1 MSVFGDFQ
9 RVWVERFPDSA
20 LPAAWEE
27 DVRANLVK
35 HKQKV
40 ATLREEL
47 EKEEFYVEYLERL
60 LADVERHKQLANDAG
75 NSPSAETKTDL
86 RLRQCN
92 KKIVEEPKIEDCS
105 QTGPN
110 WQTKDSPSEDL
121 SLPASNTISDISK
134 LQDKCVSEL
143 SCALT
148 SSRRPKS
155 EIPGNLEK
163 REILRRKSNPDIP
176 SNYVTVIEVTG
187 SSKKEKV
194 ERDDEEDED
203 ENENEKEAEK
213 ITNEDGGEDGDAEAS
228 EEEPYYDSVALDQTG
243 EYVYI
248 DARIPI
254 VTNNNGNSAIGIGG
268 NSNSKII
275 ANNSNNVRTPIRRPP
290 SLPDSPGN
298 RSNYVNIDYFIHE
311 DEEGASPAPTILLR
325 ALSTDNETGSS
336 DAEPLSLSEGSLES
350 PTPTTPRR
358 QQDKDKESRDDDRTT
373 MVKCIVNSVVES
385 ETVYVECLTVM
396 LQYMKAIR
404 ATLTTSQPVISEEE
418 FGTMFYKIPEL
429 HGLHQ
434 NFLDDLSL
442 KLEAWDGKT
451 TIGEQF
457 KVMASNI
464 GLYGAFLHNYA
475 RATDTVRR
483 CSAHST
489 QFGEIT
495 RDIRLRG
502 FPKGP
507 GLSLEDLLHKPVAR
521 VQKNALVLHDLLKH
535 TPINHADHAP
545 LSEALAMTRNFLD
558 EFNIIQTKSMF
569 PSHDRAQRRLVKNSF
584 VVELS
589 DGHRKLRHLFLFN
602 DVIAC
607 AKYKASGRDK
617 FTFELK
623 WYVPVAEASV
633 SDGMDGIEP
642 REASPANVVSLRS
655 QACTVRDQILWEER
669 NDEKRTRLGGRVS
682 EKNRKKLAELEAQLV
697 LASPNL
703 VLRVSHKSQNRIHNS
718 YTFFL
723 SSEFERCQWVE
734 AVDALQQGGQP
745 PGPLPLSMYELQ
757 AWVTA
762 CRTYLQTDMGSYL
775 LRSGRD
781 ESLLLGDLHLTLV
794 GLTPPGLDR
803 PGDLY
808 VIVEVDSYGHYFKRA
823 KSRIARGQAPTWG
836 ETFVVELE
844 GSQNVRILLYEEC
857 GGTRSVLRGKC
868 TQRLSRSWLQS
879 EQVERSLNLGPASLD
894 VALRFVPSEV
904 TLRRVPSA
912 KPQGLFGAK
921 IQQVCKREKRD
932 VPFIVTACVREVERR
947 GVAEVG
953 LYRVSGSASDLAKL
967 RKSFE
972 SNSYEAEQLLKEV
985 DVHSVT
991 GVLKLYLREMPEAL
1005 FTDAFYPAFVE
1016 AFQGS
1021 SDSNRAVALRR
1032 VYECLPAV
1040 NKAVIDFI
1048 LSHLIRVNKH
1058 EAQNKMSLHNLAT
1071 VFGPTL
1077 LRPGT
1082 SNSSRS
1088 NSDPKSRDPLAA
1100 GTVDVMAQAGILYC
1114 FLQMNIQQN
1123 NRSL

>member
-9 RVWVERFPDSA
+9 RVWVQRFPDSA

-35 HKQKV
+35 HKKKV
-40 ATLREEL
+40 TALREEL

-60 LADVERHKQLANDAG
+60 LADVERHKQLSN
-75 NSPSAETKTDL
+75 NSSTSESKALPTEAQSQQSCHGLENKTTE
-86 RLRQCN
+86 N
-92 KKIVEEPKIEDCS
+92 KISKNSQNQESLSSSVNED
-105 QTGPN
+105 
-110 WQTKDSPSEDL
+110 
-121 SLPASNTISDISK
+121 IIK

-143 SCALT
+143 SSTLGNNK
-148 SSRRPKS
+148 RPKS
-155 EIPGNLEK
+155 EIPKSPKKVPEQ
-163 REILRRKSNPDIP
+163 RRNSDTNVP

-187 SSKKEKV
+187 SSKKEKT
-194 ERDDEEDED
+194 DGSLKEEDE
-203 ENENEKEAEK
+203 KESEH
-213 ITNEDGGEDGDAEAS
+213 TVNEDGEDGDAEAS

-248 DARIPI
+248 DARVPP
-254 VTNNNGNSAIGIGG
+254 VTNNNCNKA
-268 NSNSKII
+268 
-275 ANNSNNVRTPIRRPP
+275 PIRRPP

-298 RSNYVNIDYFIHE
+298 QSNYVNIDYFIQHRAAMDSE
-311 DEEGASPAPTILLR
+311 DEEGASPAPPILLR

-350 PTPTTPRR
+350 PTPTTPRK
-358 QQDKDKESRDDDRTT
+358 QDKSKDIKEDDRTS

-385 ETVYVECLTVM
+385 EAIYVECLTVM

-429 HGLHQ
+429 HALHHS
-434 NFLDDLSL
+434 FLDGLR
-442 KLEAWDGKT
+442 KKTEKWDNKT

-495 RDIRLRG
+495 RDIRLGG

-535 TPINHADHAP
+535 TPLNHADHAP

-589 DGHRKLRHLFLFN
+589 DSHRKLRHLFLFN

-623 WYVPVAEASV
+623 WYVPVAEAV
-633 SDGMDGIEP
+633 VTEDGIEP
-642 REASPANVVSLRS
+642 REASPANVVALRS

-669 NDEKRTRLGGRVS
+669 NDEKRIRLGGRGS

-703 VLRVSHKSQNRIHNS
+703 VLRVTHKSQQRVQNS

-723 SSEFERCQWVE
+723 SSEFERSQWVE
-734 AVDALQQGGQP
+734 AVEALQQGGQP

-781 ESLLLGDLHLTLV
+781 ESLLLGDLHLTLL

-808 VIVEVDSYGHYFKRA
+808 IVVEVDSYGHYFKRA
-823 KSRIARGQAPTWG
+823 KSRVARSQAPTWG

-857 GGTRSVLRGKC
+857 GPRSVLRGKC

-879 EQVERSLNLGPASLD
+879 DQVERSLNLGPATLD
-894 VALRFVPSEV
+894 VGLRFVPSEV

-932 VPFIVTACVREVERR
+932 VPFIITACVREVERR

-953 LYRVSGSASDLAKL
+953 LYRVSGSASDLTKL

-1005 FTDAFYPAFVE
+1005 FTDALYPAFLE
-1016 AFQGS
+1016 AFQTGEHS
-1021 SDSNRAVALRR
+1021 RCAALRR
-1032 VYECLPAV
+1032 VYEGLPTV
-1040 NKAVIDFI
+1040 NKAVIDF
-1048 LSHLIRVNKH
+1048 LLAHLIRVNRH
-1058 EAQNKMSLHNLAT
+1058 ETQNKMSLHNLAT

-1082 SNSSRS
+1082 NSRS
-1088 NSDPKSRDPLAA
+1088 DTKSRDPLAA

-1114 FLQMNIQQN
+1114 FLQMYMQQN
-1123 NRSL
+1123 QSL

>member
-9 RVWVERFPDSA
+9 RVWVQRFPDSA

-40 ATLREEL
+40 TALREEL

-60 LADVERHKQLANDAG
+60 LADVERHKQLANSTNATLLD
-75 NSPSAETKTDL
+75 NKQNSAELKSGKHSSENSESANSGHCQNTD
-86 RLRQCN
+86 
-92 KKIVEEPKIEDCS
+92 
-105 QTGPN
+105 T
-110 WQTKDSPSEDL
+110 SPPP
-121 SLPASNTISDISK
+121 LPVREDISK
-134 LQDKCVSEL
+134 FQDKCVSEL
-143 SCALT
+143 SSTLGT
-148 SSRRPKS
+148 NKRPKS
-155 EIPGNLEK
+155 EIPRSPEK
-163 REILRRKSNPDIP
+163 VPETRRNSDPDVP

-187 SSKKEKV
+187 SSKKEKA
-194 ERDDEEDED
+194 DASFKEEDEK
-203 ENENEKEAEK
+203 ESEKAL
-213 ITNEDGGEDGDAEAS
+213 NEDGEDGDAEAS

-248 DARIPI
+248 DARVPP
-254 VTNNNGNSAIGIGG
+254 VGNNNASRA
-268 NSNSKII
+268 
-275 ANNSNNVRTPIRRPP
+275 PPRRPP
-290 SLPDSPGN
+290 SLPESPGN
-298 RSNYVNIDYFIHE
+298 QSNYVNIDYFIQHRAAMDSE
-311 DEEGASPAPTILLR
+311 DEEGASPAPPILLR

-358 QQDKDKESRDDDRTT
+358 QEKNKDREDDRTS

-385 ETVYVECLTVM
+385 EAVYVECLNVM

-429 HGLHQ
+429 HKLHQ
-434 NFLDDLSL
+434 NFLDELR
-442 KLEAWDGKT
+442 KKTEKWDFKT

-457 KVMASNI
+457 KIMASNI

-535 TPINHADHAP
+535 TPMNHADHAP

-623 WYVPVAEASV
+623 WYVPVAEAV
-633 SDGMDGIEP
+633 VTEDGVEP
-642 REASPANVVSLRS
+642 RETSPANVVALRS

-669 NDEKRTRLGGRVS
+669 NDEKRIRLGGRGS

-703 VLRVSHKSQNRIHNS
+703 VMRVAHKNQHRVQNA

-723 SSEFERCQWVE
+723 SSEFERSQWIE
-734 AVDALQQGGQP
+734 AVEALQQGGQP
-745 PGPLPLSMYELQ
+745 PGPLPLTMYELQ

-781 ESLLLGDLHLTLV
+781 ESLLLGDLHLTLL

-803 PGDLY
+803 IGDLY
-808 VIVEVDSYGHYFKRA
+808 IIVEVDSYGHYFKRA
-823 KSRIARGQAPTWG
+823 KSRVIRSQAPTWG

-857 GGTRSVLRGKC
+857 GTRSVLRGKC
-868 TQRLSRSWLQS
+868 IQRLSRSWLQS
-879 EQVERSLNLGPASLD
+879 DQVERSLSLGPATLD

-912 KPQGLFGAK
+912 KPQGLFGAR

-932 VPFIVTACVREVERR
+932 VPFIITACVREVERR
-947 GVAEVG
+947 GVGEVG
-953 LYRVSGSASDLAKL
+953 LYRVSGSASDLTKL

-1005 FTDAFYPAFVE
+1005 FTDALYPAFLE
-1016 AFQGS
+1016 AFQTGELS
-1021 SDSNRAVALRR
+1021 RGAALRR
-1032 VYECLPAV
+1032 VYEGLPSV
-1040 NKAVIDFI
+1040 NKAVIDF
-1048 LSHLIRVNKH
+1048 LLAHLIRVNKH

-1082 SNSSRS
+1082 NSRS
-1088 NSDPKSRDPLAA
+1088 DSKSRDPLAA

-1114 FLQMNIQQN
+1114 FLQMHMQQN
-1123 NRSL
+1123 NQSL

>member
-9 RVWVERFPDSA
+9 RVWVQRFPDSA

-40 ATLREEL
+40 TALREEL

-60 LADVERHKQLANDAG
+60 LADVERHKQLANSNIITSPDKQQPIESQNQHSCQAAENNLT
-75 NSPSAETKTDL
+75 NSTSTSHI
-86 RLRQCN
+86 QH
-92 KKIVEEPKIEDCS
+92 VESSIS
-105 QTGPN
+105 
-110 WQTKDSPSEDL
+110 
-121 SLPASNTISDISK
+121 SLPASEDISK
-134 LQDKCVSEL
+134 FQDKCVTEL
-143 SCALT
+143 SSTLNTCK
-148 SSRRPKS
+148 RPKS
-155 EIPGNLEK
+155 EIPRCPDKVPE
-163 REILRRKSNPDIP
+163 LRRNSDPDVP

-187 SSKKEKV
+187 SSKKDKNEESLK
-194 ERDDEEDED
+194 EEDEKD
-203 ENENEKEAEK
+203 LENA
-213 ITNEDGGEDGDAEAS
+213 INEDGEDGDAEVS

-248 DARIPI
+248 DARVPP
-254 VTNNNGNSAIGIGG
+254 VGNNNGSRA
-268 NSNSKII
+268 
-275 ANNSNNVRTPIRRPP
+275 PPRRPP

-298 RSNYVNIDYFIHE
+298 QSNYVNIDYFIQHRVADSE
-311 DEEGASPAPTILLR
+311 DEEGASPAPILLR

-358 QQDKDKESRDDDRTT
+358 QEKSKEREDDRTS
-373 MVKCIVNSVVES
+373 MIKCIVNSVVES
-385 ETVYVECLTVM
+385 ETIYVECLNVM

-404 ATLTTSQPVISEEE
+404 ATLTTSQPVISEDE

-429 HGLHQ
+429 HALHQ
-434 NFLDDLSL
+434 TFLDGLRK
-442 KLEAWDGKT
+442 KLEKWDIKT

-535 TPINHADHAP
+535 TPVNHADHAP

-623 WYVPVAEASV
+623 WYVPVAEAAV
-633 SDGMDGIEP
+633 TEDGVEP
-642 REASPANVVSLRS
+642 RETSPANVVALRS

-669 NDEKRTRLGGRVS
+669 NDEKRIRLGGRGS

-703 VLRVSHKSQNRIHNS
+703 VLRVAHKSQHRVQNS

-723 SSEFERCQWVE
+723 SSEFERSQWVE
-734 AVDALQQGGQP
+734 AVEALQQGGQP

-781 ESLLLGDLHLTLV
+781 ESLLLGDLHLTLL

-803 PGDLY
+803 VGDLY
-808 VIVEVDSYGHYFKRA
+808 IIVEVDSYGHYFKRA
-823 KSRIARGQAPTWG
+823 RSRVARGQAPTWG

-857 GGTRSVLRGKC
+857 GTRSVLRGKC
-868 TQRLSRSWLQS
+868 IQRLSRSWLQS
-879 EQVERSLNLGPASLD
+879 DQIERSLNLGPATLD

-932 VPFIVTACVREVERR
+932 VPFIITACVREVERR
-947 GVAEVG
+947 GVGEVG
-953 LYRVSGSASDLAKL
+953 LYRVSGSASDLTKL

-972 SNSYEAEQLLKEV
+972 SNSYEAEQLLKEIYYLYKV

-1005 FTDAFYPAFVE
+1005 FTDALYPAFLE
-1016 AFQGS
+1016 AFQTGELS
-1021 SDSNRAVALRR
+1021 KGAALRR
-1032 VYECLPAV
+1032 VYESLPAV
-1040 NKAVIDFI
+1040 NKAVIDF
-1048 LSHLIRVNKH
+1048 LLAHLIRVNKH

-1077 LRPGT
+1077 LRPDAYAT
-1082 SNSSRS
+1082 EQSVTLVERFLLIHRS
-1088 NSDPKSRDPLAA
+1088 VSCFLRVSLEIELAA
-1100 GTVDVMAQAGILYC
+1100 TYAVM
-1114 FLQMNIQQN
+1114 
-1123 NRSL
+1123 

>member
-9 RVWVERFPDSA
+9 RVWVQRFPDSA

-40 ATLREEL
+40 TALREEL

-60 LADVERHKQLANDAG
+60 LADVERHKQLANSTNTTLLDNKQ
-75 NSPSAETKTDL
+75 NSGELQSGKHVSDNIESANIGHCQNTDH
-86 RLRQCN
+86 
-92 KKIVEEPKIEDCS
+92 
-105 QTGPN
+105 
-110 WQTKDSPSEDL
+110 SPPP
-121 SLPASNTISDISK
+121 LPVREDISK
-134 LQDKCVSEL
+134 FQDKCVSEL
-143 SCALT
+143 SSTLGT
-148 SSRRPKS
+148 NKRPKS
-155 EIPGNLEK
+155 EIPRSPEK
-163 REILRRKSNPDIP
+163 VPETRRNSDPDVP

-187 SSKKEKV
+187 SSKKDKTNNSFK
-194 ERDDEEDED
+194 EEDEK
-203 ENENEKEAEK
+203 ESEKA
-213 ITNEDGGEDGDAEAS
+213 INEDGEDGDAEAS

-248 DARIPI
+248 DARVPP
-254 VTNNNGNSAIGIGG
+254 VGNNNATR
-268 NSNSKII
+268 
-275 ANNSNNVRTPIRRPP
+275 APPRRPP
-290 SLPDSPGN
+290 SLPESPGN
-298 RSNYVNIDYFIHE
+298 QSNYVNIDYFIQHRAAMDSE
-311 DEEGASPAPTILLR
+311 DEEGASPAPPILLR

-358 QQDKDKESRDDDRTT
+358 QEKSKDREDDRTS

-385 ETVYVECLTVM
+385 EAVYVECLNVM

-429 HGLHQ
+429 HKLHQ
-434 NFLDDLSL
+434 NFLDELR
-442 KLEAWDGKT
+442 KKTEKWDFKT

-457 KVMASNI
+457 KIMASNI

-535 TPINHADHAP
+535 TPMNHADHAP

-623 WYVPVAEASV
+623 WYVPVAEAV
-633 SDGMDGIEP
+633 VTEDGIEP
-642 REASPANVVSLRS
+642 RETSPANVVALRS

-669 NDEKRTRLGGRVS
+669 NDEKRIRLGGRGS

-703 VLRVSHKSQNRIHNS
+703 LMRVAHKNQHRVQNA

-723 SSEFERCQWVE
+723 SSEFERSQWIE
-734 AVDALQQGGQP
+734 AVEALQQGGQP
-745 PGPLPLSMYELQ
+745 PGPLPLTMYELQ

-781 ESLLLGDLHLTLV
+781 ESLLLGDLHLTLL

-803 PGDLY
+803 IGDLY
-808 VIVEVDSYGHYFKRA
+808 IIVEVDSYGHYFKRA
-823 KSRIARGQAPTWG
+823 KSRVIRSQAPTWG

-857 GGTRSVLRGKC
+857 GTRSVLRGKC
-868 TQRLSRSWLQS
+868 IQRLSRSWLQS
-879 EQVERSLNLGPASLD
+879 DQVERSLSLGPATLD

-912 KPQGLFGAK
+912 KPQGLFGAR

-932 VPFIVTACVREVERR
+932 VPFIITACVREVERR
-947 GVAEVG
+947 GVGEVG
-953 LYRVSGSASDLAKL
+953 LYRVSGSASDLTKL

-1005 FTDAFYPAFVE
+1005 FTDALYPAFLE
-1016 AFQGS
+1016 AFQTGELS
-1021 SDSNRAVALRR
+1021 RGAALRR
-1032 VYECLPAV
+1032 VYEGLPSV
-1040 NKAVIDFI
+1040 NKAVIDF
-1048 LSHLIRVNKH
+1048 LLAHLIRVNKH
-1058 EAQNKMSLHNLAT
+1058 EGQNKMSLHNLAT

-1082 SNSSRS
+1082 NSRS
-1088 NSDPKSRDPLAA
+1088 DSKSRDPLAA

-1114 FLQMNIQQN
+1114 FLQMHMQQLN
-1123 NRSL
+1123 NQSL

>member
-9 RVWVERFPDSA
+9 RVWVQRFPDSA

-40 ATLREEL
+40 TALKEEL

-60 LADVERHKQLANDAG
+60 LADVERHKQLAN
-75 NSPSAETKTDL
+75 NSNSTTSPEKQQLAASQNQHSSQTTENSLPDPTNASHAQHVEPSA
-86 RLRQCN
+86 
-92 KKIVEEPKIEDCS
+92 P
-105 QTGPN
+105 P
-110 WQTKDSPSEDL
+110 
-121 SLPASNTISDISK
+121 LPAREDISK
-134 LQDKCVSEL
+134 FQDKCVSEL
-143 SCALT
+143 SSTLNT
-148 SSRRPKS
+148 SKRPKS
-155 EIPGNLEK
+155 EIPKSPDKVPE
-163 REILRRKSNPDIP
+163 LRRNSDPDVP

-187 SSKKEKV
+187 SSKKDKNEESLK
-194 ERDDEEDED
+194 EEDEKD
-203 ENENEKEAEK
+203 LENA
-213 ITNEDGGEDGDAEAS
+213 INEDAEDGDAEAS

-248 DARIPI
+248 DARVPP
-254 VTNNNGNSAIGIGG
+254 VGNNNGNRA
-268 NSNSKII
+268 
-275 ANNSNNVRTPIRRPP
+275 PPRRPP

-298 RSNYVNIDYFIHE
+298 QSNYVNIDYFIQHRAAMDSE
-311 DEEGASPAPTILLR
+311 DEEGASPAPPILLR

-358 QQDKDKESRDDDRTT
+358 QEKSKDREDDRTS
-373 MVKCIVNSVVES
+373 MIKCIVNSVVES
-385 ETVYVECLTVM
+385 ETIYVECLNVM

-404 ATLTTSQPVISEEE
+404 ATLTTSQPVISEDE

-429 HGLHQ
+429 HALHQ
-434 NFLDDLSL
+434 TFLDGLRK
-442 KLEAWDGKT
+442 KLEKWDSKT
-451 TIGEQF
+451 NIGEQF

-535 TPINHADHAP
+535 TPVNHADHAP

-569 PSHDRAQRRLVKNSF
+569 PFSFQSHDRAQRRLVKNSF

-623 WYVPVAEASV
+623 WYVPVAEALV
-633 SDGMDGIEP
+633 TEDCVEP
-642 REASPANVVSLRS
+642 RETSPANVVALRS

-669 NDEKRTRLGGRVS
+669 NDEKRIRLGGRGS

-703 VLRVSHKSQNRIHNS
+703 VLRVAHKSQHRVQNS

-723 SSEFERCQWVE
+723 SSEFERSQWVE
-734 AVDALQQGGQP
+734 AVEALQQVMRSHMYLDNRKGGQP

-781 ESLLLGDLHLTLV
+781 ESLLLGDLHLTLL

-803 PGDLY
+803 VGDLY
-808 VIVEVDSYGHYFKRA
+808 IIVEVDSYGHYFKRA
-823 KSRIARGQAPTWG
+823 RSRIARGQAPTWG

-857 GGTRSVLRGKC
+857 GARSVLRGKC
-868 TQRLSRSWLQS
+868 IQRLSRSWLQS
-879 EQVERSLNLGPASLD
+879 DQVERSLNLGPATLD

-932 VPFIVTACVREVERR
+932 VPFIITACVREVERR
-947 GVAEVG
+947 GVGEVG
-953 LYRVSGSASDLAKL
+953 LYRVSGSASDLTKL

-1005 FTDAFYPAFVE
+1005 FTDALYPSFLE
-1016 AFQGS
+1016 AFQTS
-1021 SDSNRAVALRR
+1021 ELSKAKALRS
-1032 VYECLPAV
+1032 VYESLPAV
-1040 NKAVIDFI
+1040 NRAVIDF
-1048 LSHLIRVNKH
+1048 LLAHLIRVNKH
-1058 EAQNKMSLHNLAT
+1058 ETQNKMSLHNLAT

-1082 SNSSRS
+1082 NSRS
-1088 NSDPKSRDPLAA
+1088 DAKSRDPLAA

-1114 FLQMNIQQN
+1114 FLQRQMQQN
-1123 NRSL
+1123 NQSL

>member
-9 RVWVERFPDSA
+9 RVWVQRFPDSA

-40 ATLREEL
+40 TALREEL

-60 LADVERHKQLANDAG
+60 LADVERHKQLANSNITTTPEKQQSIESQNQHSCLATENNLGDSTSSS
-75 NSPSAETKTDL
+75 NV
-86 RLRQCN
+86 QH
-92 KKIVEEPKIEDCS
+92 VE
-105 QTGPN
+105 
-110 WQTKDSPSEDL
+110 
-121 SLPASNTISDISK
+121 SLAPPLTAREDISK
-134 LQDKCVSEL
+134 FQDKCVSEL
-143 SCALT
+143 SSTLST
-148 SSRRPKS
+148 SKRPKS
-155 EIPGNLEK
+155 EIPRSPDKVPE
-163 REILRRKSNPDIP
+163 LRRNSDPDVP

-187 SSKKEKV
+187 SSKKDKNEESLK
-194 ERDDEEDED
+194 EEDEKD
-203 ENENEKEAEK
+203 LENAV
-213 ITNEDGGEDGDAEAS
+213 NEDGEDGDAEAS

-248 DARIPI
+248 DARVPP
-254 VTNNNGNSAIGIGG
+254 VGNNNGSRA
-268 NSNSKII
+268 
-275 ANNSNNVRTPIRRPP
+275 PPRRPP

-298 RSNYVNIDYFIHE
+298 QSNYVNIDYFIQHRAAMDSE
-311 DEEGASPAPTILLR
+311 DEEGASPAPPILLR

-358 QQDKDKESRDDDRTT
+358 QEKSKDREDDRTS
-373 MVKCIVNSVVES
+373 MIKCIVNSVVES
-385 ETVYVECLTVM
+385 ETIYVECLNVM

-404 ATLTTSQPVISEEE
+404 ATLTTSQPVISEDE

-429 HGLHQ
+429 HALHQ
-434 NFLDDLSL
+434 TFLDGLRK
-442 KLEAWDGKT
+442 KLDKWDSKT

-457 KVMASNI
+457 KIMASNI

-502 FPKGP
+502 VPKGP

-535 TPINHADHAP
+535 TPVNHADHAP
-545 LSEALAMTRNFLD
+545 LSEALGMTRNFLD

-623 WYVPVAEASV
+623 WYVPVAEAV
-633 SDGMDGIEP
+633 VTEDGIEP
-642 REASPANVVSLRS
+642 RETSPANVVALRS

-669 NDEKRTRLGGRVS
+669 NDEKRIRIGGRGS

-703 VLRVSHKSQNRIHNS
+703 VLRVAHKSQHRVQNS

-723 SSEFERCQWVE
+723 SSEFERSQWVE
-734 AVDALQQGGQP
+734 AVEALQQGGQP

-781 ESLLLGDLHLTLV
+781 ESLLLGDLHLTLL

-803 PGDLY
+803 VGDLY
-808 VIVEVDSYGHYFKRA
+808 IIVEVDSYGHYFKRA
-823 KSRIARGQAPTWG
+823 RSRVARGQAPTWG

-857 GGTRSVLRGKC
+857 GTRSVLRGKC
-868 TQRLSRSWLQS
+868 IQRLSRSWLQS
-879 EQVERSLNLGPASLD
+879 DQVERSLNLGPATLD

-932 VPFIVTACVREVERR
+932 VPFIITACVREVERR
-947 GVAEVG
+947 GVGEVG
-953 LYRVSGSASDLAKL
+953 LYRVSGSASDLTKL

-1005 FTDAFYPAFVE
+1005 FTDALYPAFLE
-1016 AFQGS
+1016 AFQTGELS
-1021 SDSNRAVALRR
+1021 KGAALRR
-1032 VYECLPAV
+1032 VYESLPAV
-1040 NKAVIDFI
+1040 NKAVIDF
-1048 LSHLIRVNKH
+1048 LLTHLIRVNKH

-1082 SNSSRS
+1082 NSRS
-1088 NSDPKSRDPLAA
+1088 DAKSRDPLAA

-1114 FLQMNIQQN
+1114 FLQMHMQQN
-1123 NRSL
+1123 NQSL

>member
-9 RVWVERFPDSA
+9 RVWVQRFPDSA

-40 ATLREEL
+40 TALREEL

-60 LADVERHKQLANDAG
+60 LADVERHKQLANSNITTTPEKQQSTESQNQHSCLATENNLGDSTSSS
-75 NSPSAETKTDL
+75 NV
-86 RLRQCN
+86 QH
-92 KKIVEEPKIEDCS
+92 VESLAP
-105 QTGPN
+105 P
-110 WQTKDSPSEDL
+110 
-121 SLPASNTISDISK
+121 LPAREDISK
-134 LQDKCVSEL
+134 FQDKCVSEL
-143 SCALT
+143 SSTLST
-148 SSRRPKS
+148 SKRPKS
-155 EIPGNLEK
+155 EIPRSPDKVPE
-163 REILRRKSNPDIP
+163 LRRNSDPDVP

-187 SSKKEKV
+187 SSKKDKNEESLK
-194 ERDDEEDED
+194 EEDEKD
-203 ENENEKEAEK
+203 LENAV
-213 ITNEDGGEDGDAEAS
+213 NEDGEDGDAEAS

-248 DARIPI
+248 DARVPP
-254 VTNNNGNSAIGIGG
+254 VGNNNGSRA
-268 NSNSKII
+268 
-275 ANNSNNVRTPIRRPP
+275 PPRRPP

-298 RSNYVNIDYFIHE
+298 QSNYVNIDYFIQHRAAMDSE
-311 DEEGASPAPTILLR
+311 DEEGASPAPPILLR

-358 QQDKDKESRDDDRTT
+358 QEKSKDREDDRTS
-373 MVKCIVNSVVES
+373 MIKCIVNSVVES
-385 ETVYVECLTVM
+385 ETIYVECLNVM

-404 ATLTTSQPVISEEE
+404 ATLTTSQPVISEDE

-429 HGLHQ
+429 HALHQ
-434 NFLDDLSL
+434 TFLDGLRK
-442 KLEAWDGKT
+442 KLDKWDSKT

-502 FPKGP
+502 IPKGP

-535 TPINHADHAP
+535 TPVNHADHAP
-545 LSEALAMTRNFLD
+545 LSEALGMTRNFLD

-623 WYVPVAEASV
+623 WYVPVAEAV
-633 SDGMDGIEP
+633 VTEDGIEP
-642 REASPANVVSLRS
+642 RETSPANVVALRS

-669 NDEKRTRLGGRVS
+669 NDEKRIRLGGRGS

-703 VLRVSHKSQNRIHNS
+703 VLRVAHKSQHRVQNS

-723 SSEFERCQWVE
+723 SSEFERSQWVE
-734 AVDALQQGGQP
+734 AVEALQQGGQP

-781 ESLLLGDLHLTLV
+781 ESLLLGDLHLTLL

-803 PGDLY
+803 VGDLY
-808 VIVEVDSYGHYFKRA
+808 IIVEVDSYGHYFKRA
-823 KSRIARGQAPTWG
+823 RSRVARGQAPTWG

-857 GGTRSVLRGKC
+857 GTRSVLRGKC
-868 TQRLSRSWLQS
+868 IQRLSRSWLQS
-879 EQVERSLNLGPASLD
+879 DQVERSLNLGPATLD

-932 VPFIVTACVREVERR
+932 VPFIITACVREVERR
-947 GVAEVG
+947 GVGEVG
-953 LYRVSGSASDLAKL
+953 LYRVSGSASDLTKL

-1005 FTDAFYPAFVE
+1005 FTDALYPAFLE
-1016 AFQGS
+1016 AFQTGELS
-1021 SDSNRAVALRR
+1021 KGAALRR
-1032 VYECLPAV
+1032 VYESLPAV
-1040 NKAVIDFI
+1040 NKAVIDF
-1048 LSHLIRVNKH
+1048 LLTHLIRVNKH

-1082 SNSSRS
+1082 NSRS
-1088 NSDPKSRDPLAA
+1088 DAKSRDPLAA

-1114 FLQMNIQQN
+1114 FLQMHMQQN
-1123 NRSL
+1123 NQSL

>member
-9 RVWVERFPDSA
+9 RVWVQRFPDSA

-40 ATLREEL
+40 TALREEL

-60 LADVERHKQLANDAG
+60 LADVERHKQLANSTNATLLDNKQ
-75 NSPSAETKTDL
+75 NSTELKSGKHSSENSESANSGHCQNTD
-86 RLRQCN
+86 
-92 KKIVEEPKIEDCS
+92 
-105 QTGPN
+105 T
-110 WQTKDSPSEDL
+110 SPPP
-121 SLPASNTISDISK
+121 LPVREDISK
-134 LQDKCVSEL
+134 FQDKCVSEL
-143 SCALT
+143 SSTLGT
-148 SSRRPKS
+148 NKRPKS
-155 EIPGNLEK
+155 EIPRSPEK
-163 REILRRKSNPDIP
+163 VPETRRNSDPDVP

-187 SSKKEKV
+187 SSKKEKA
-194 ERDDEEDED
+194 DASFKEEDEK
-203 ENENEKEAEK
+203 ESEKAL
-213 ITNEDGGEDGDAEAS
+213 NEDGEDGDAEAS

-248 DARIPI
+248 DARVPP
-254 VTNNNGNSAIGIGG
+254 VGNNNASRA
-268 NSNSKII
+268 
-275 ANNSNNVRTPIRRPP
+275 PPRRPP
-290 SLPDSPGN
+290 SLPESPGN
-298 RSNYVNIDYFIHE
+298 QSNYVNIDYFIQHRAAMDSE
-311 DEEGASPAPTILLR
+311 DEEGASPAPPILLR

-358 QQDKDKESRDDDRTT
+358 QEKNKDREDDRTS

-385 ETVYVECLTVM
+385 EAVYVECLNVM

-429 HGLHQ
+429 HKLHQ
-434 NFLDDLSL
+434 NFLDELR
-442 KLEAWDGKT
+442 KKTEKWDFKT

-457 KVMASNI
+457 KIMASNI

-535 TPINHADHAP
+535 TPMNHADHAP

-623 WYVPVAEASV
+623 WYVPVAEAV
-633 SDGMDGIEP
+633 VTEDGVEP
-642 REASPANVVSLRS
+642 RETSPANVVALRS

-669 NDEKRTRLGGRVS
+669 NDEKRIRLGGRGS

-703 VLRVSHKSQNRIHNS
+703 VMRVAHKNQHRVQNA

-723 SSEFERCQWVE
+723 SSEFERSQWIE
-734 AVDALQQGGQP
+734 AVEALQQGGQP
-745 PGPLPLSMYELQ
+745 PGPLPLTMYELQ

-781 ESLLLGDLHLTLV
+781 ESLLLGDLHLTLL

-803 PGDLY
+803 IGDLY
-808 VIVEVDSYGHYFKRA
+808 IIVEVDSYGHYFKRA
-823 KSRIARGQAPTWG
+823 KSRVIRSQAPTWG

-857 GGTRSVLRGKC
+857 GTRSVLRGKC
-868 TQRLSRSWLQS
+868 IQRLSRSWLQS
-879 EQVERSLNLGPASLD
+879 DQVERSLSLGPATLD

-912 KPQGLFGAK
+912 KPQGLFGAR

-932 VPFIVTACVREVERR
+932 VPFIITACVREVERR
-947 GVAEVG
+947 GVGEVG
-953 LYRVSGSASDLAKL
+953 LYRVSGSASDLTKL

-1005 FTDAFYPAFVE
+1005 FTDALYPAFLE
-1016 AFQGS
+1016 AFQTGELS
-1021 SDSNRAVALRR
+1021 RGAALRR
-1032 VYECLPAV
+1032 VYEGLPSV
-1040 NKAVIDFI
+1040 NKAVIDF
-1048 LSHLIRVNKH
+1048 LLAHLIRVNKH

-1082 SNSSRS
+1082 NSRS
-1088 NSDPKSRDPLAA
+1088 DSKSRDPLAA

-1114 FLQMNIQQN
+1114 FLQMHMQQN
-1123 NRSL
+1123 NQSL

>member
-9 RVWVERFPDSA
+9 RVWVQRFPDSA

-40 ATLREEL
+40 TALREEL

-60 LADVERHKQLANDAG
+60 LADVERHKQLANSNITTTPEKQQSTESQNQHSCLATENNLGDSTSSS
-75 NSPSAETKTDL
+75 NV
-86 RLRQCN
+86 QH
-92 KKIVEEPKIEDCS
+92 VESLAP
-105 QTGPN
+105 P
-110 WQTKDSPSEDL
+110 
-121 SLPASNTISDISK
+121 LPAREDISK
-134 LQDKCVSEL
+134 FQDKCVSEL
-143 SCALT
+143 SSTLST
-148 SSRRPKS
+148 SKRPKS
-155 EIPGNLEK
+155 EIPRSPDKVPE
-163 REILRRKSNPDIP
+163 LRRNSDPDVP

-187 SSKKEKV
+187 SSKKDKNEESLK
-194 ERDDEEDED
+194 EEDEKD
-203 ENENEKEAEK
+203 LENAV
-213 ITNEDGGEDGDAEAS
+213 NEDGEDGDAEAS

-248 DARIPI
+248 DARVPP
-254 VTNNNGNSAIGIGG
+254 VGNNNGSRA
-268 NSNSKII
+268 
-275 ANNSNNVRTPIRRPP
+275 PPRRPP

-298 RSNYVNIDYFIHE
+298 QSNYVNIDYFIQHRAAMDSE
-311 DEEGASPAPTILLR
+311 DEEGASPAPPILLR

-358 QQDKDKESRDDDRTT
+358 QEKSKDREDDRTS
-373 MVKCIVNSVVES
+373 MIKCIVNSVVES
-385 ETVYVECLTVM
+385 ETIYVECLNVM

-404 ATLTTSQPVISEEE
+404 ATLTTSQPVISEDE

-429 HGLHQ
+429 HALHQ
-434 NFLDDLSL
+434 TFLDGLRK
-442 KLEAWDGKT
+442 KLDKWDSKT

-502 FPKGP
+502 VPKGP

-535 TPINHADHAP
+535 TPVNHADHAP
-545 LSEALAMTRNFLD
+545 LSEALGMTRNFLD

-623 WYVPVAEASV
+623 WYVPVAEAV
-633 SDGMDGIEP
+633 VTEDGIEP
-642 REASPANVVSLRS
+642 RETSPANVVALRS

-669 NDEKRTRLGGRVS
+669 NDEKRIRLGGRGS

-703 VLRVSHKSQNRIHNS
+703 VLRVAHKSQHRVQNS

-723 SSEFERCQWVE
+723 SSEFERSQWVE
-734 AVDALQQGGQP
+734 AVEALQQGGQP

-781 ESLLLGDLHLTLV
+781 ESLLLGDLHLTLL

-803 PGDLY
+803 VGDLY
-808 VIVEVDSYGHYFKRA
+808 IIVEVDSYGHYFKRA
-823 KSRIARGQAPTWG
+823 RSRVARGQAPTWG

-857 GGTRSVLRGKC
+857 GTRSVLRGKC
-868 TQRLSRSWLQS
+868 IQRLSRSWLQS
-879 EQVERSLNLGPASLD
+879 DQVERSLNLGPATLD

-932 VPFIVTACVREVERR
+932 VPFIITACVREVERR
-947 GVAEVG
+947 GVGEVG
-953 LYRVSGSASDLAKL
+953 LYRVSGSASDLTKL

-1005 FTDAFYPAFVE
+1005 FTDALYPAFLE
-1016 AFQGS
+1016 AFQTGELS
-1021 SDSNRAVALRR
+1021 KGAALRR
-1032 VYECLPAV
+1032 VYESLPAV
-1040 NKAVIDFI
+1040 NKAVIDF
-1048 LSHLIRVNKH
+1048 LLTHLIRVNKH

-1082 SNSSRS
+1082 NSRS
-1088 NSDPKSRDPLAA
+1088 DAKSRDPLAA

-1114 FLQMNIQQN
+1114 FLQMHMQQN
-1123 NRSL
+1123 NQSL

>member
-27 DVRANLVK
+27 DVRANLIK

-60 LADVERHKQLANDAG
+60 LADVEHHRKLAANSNSSSVNVSPSSKNEQRQVQRISETNTEECT
-75 NSPSAETKTDL
+75 NSPTAETVPL
-86 RLRQCN
+86 
-92 KKIVEEPKIEDCS
+92 
-105 QTGPN
+105 
-110 WQTKDSPSEDL
+110 
-121 SLPASNTISDISK
+121 LPVRKDISK
-134 LQDKCVSEL
+134 FQDKCVSEL
-143 SCALT
+143 S
-148 SSRRPKS
+148 SSLNSTRRPKS
-155 EIPGNLEK
+155 EIPKSPVKTLD
-163 REILRRKSNPDIP
+163 EIRRNSDPDIP

-187 SSKKEKV
+187 STKKDKSQDKEISEETQKDKTEK
-194 ERDDEEDED
+194 RSDD
-203 ENENEKEAEK
+203 A
-213 ITNEDGGEDGDAEAS
+213 EDGDAEVS

-254 VTNNNGNSAIGIGG
+254 INNDRN
-268 NSNSKII
+268 
-275 ANNSNNVRTPIRRPP
+275 IRRPP

-298 RSNYVNIDYFIHE
+298 RSNYVNIDYFIQHRTAVDSE
-311 DEEGASPAPTILLR
+311 DEEAANSAPPILLR

-358 QQDKDKESRDDDRTT
+358 QLKDHEDDRVS
-373 MVKCIVNSVVES
+373 MVKCIINSVVES

-429 HGLHQ
+429 HALHQ
-434 NFLDDLSL
+434 NFLDELRG
-442 KLEAWDGKT
+442 KLDKWDSKT

-464 GLYGAFLHNYA
+464 NLYGAFLHNYA

-483 CSAHST
+483 CSANSA

-502 FPKGP
+502 IPKGP

-535 TPINHADHAP
+535 TPASHADHAP
-545 LSEALAMTRNFLD
+545 LSEALSMTRIFLD

-584 VVELS
+584 IVELT

-623 WYVPVAEASV
+623 WYVPVAEAV
-633 SDGMDGIEP
+633 VVEDGIEP
-642 REASPANVVSLRS
+642 RETSPANVVALRS

-669 NDEKRTRLGGRVS
+669 NDEKKNRLGRCS
-682 EKNRKKLAELEAQLV
+682 EKHRKKLAELEAQLV

-703 VLRVSHKSQNRIHNS
+703 LLRVSHKNQHRVQNS

-723 SSEFERCQWVE
+723 SSEFERSQWIE
-734 AVDALQQGGQP
+734 AVEALQQGGQP
-745 PGPLPLSMYELQ
+745 PGSFPLSMYELQ

-781 ESLLLGDLHLTLV
+781 ESLLLGDLHLTLL

-808 VIVEVDSYGHYFKRA
+808 IVVEIDSYGHYFKRA
-823 KSRIARGQAPTWG
+823 KSRIVRGQAPTWG

-844 GSQNVRILLYEEC
+844 GSQNLRILLYEEC
-857 GGTRSVLRGKC
+857 AGRSVLRGKC
-868 TQRLSRSWLQS
+868 TQRLSRSWLQADS
-879 EQVERSLNLGPASLD
+879 IERSLNVGPTSLD
-894 VALRFVPSEV
+894 VGFKFVPSEV

-932 VPFIVTACVREVERR
+932 VPFIITACVREVERR
-947 GVAEVG
+947 GMSEVG
-953 LYRVSGSASDLAKL
+953 LYRVSGSASDVTKL

-1005 FTDAFYPAFVE
+1005 FTDALYPAFLE
-1016 AFQGS
+1016 AFQTGELARS
-1021 SDSNRAVALRR
+1021 MALRR
-1032 VYECLPAV
+1032 VYENLPSV
-1040 NKAVIDFI
+1040 NKAVIDF
-1048 LSHLIRVNKH
+1048 LLAHLRRVNKH
-1058 EAQNKMSLHNLAT
+1058 ETQNKMSLHNLAT

-1082 SNSSRS
+1082 SNSR
-1088 NSDPKSRDPLAA
+1088 SDPKSRDPLAA

-1114 FLQMNIQQN
+1114 FLQMNIAPREN
-1123 NRSL
+1123 NQSL

>member
-9 RVWVERFPDSA
+9 RVWVQRFPDSA

-40 ATLREEL
+40 MALREEL

-60 LADVERHKQLANDAG
+60 LADVERHKQLANSTSTTLLDHKQHSTELQSGMHTSENNDSTNLAHG
-75 NSPSAETKTDL
+75 QDVENSP
-86 RLRQCN
+86 
-92 KKIVEEPKIEDCS
+92 P
-105 QTGPN
+105 P
-110 WQTKDSPSEDL
+110 
-121 SLPASNTISDISK
+121 LPVREDISK
-134 LQDKCVSEL
+134 FQDKCVSEL
-143 SCALT
+143 SSTLGT
-148 SSRRPKS
+148 GKRPKS
-155 EIPGNLEK
+155 EIPRSPEK
-163 REILRRKSNPDIP
+163 VPETRRNSDPDVP

-187 SSKKEKV
+187 SSKKEKTT
-194 ERDDEEDED
+194 EACLKEEDEK
-203 ENENEKEAEK
+203 ESEKV
-213 ITNEDGGEDGDAEAS
+213 INEDGEDGDAEAS

-248 DARIPI
+248 DARVPP
-254 VTNNNGNSAIGIGG
+254 VGSNNGSRA
-268 NSNSKII
+268 
-275 ANNSNNVRTPIRRPP
+275 PPRRPP
-290 SLPDSPGN
+290 SLPESPGN
-298 RSNYVNIDYFIHE
+298 QSNYVNIDYFIQHRAAMDSE
-311 DEEGASPAPTILLR
+311 DEEGASPAPPILLR

-358 QQDKDKESRDDDRTT
+358 QEKNKDGKEDDRTS

-385 ETVYVECLTVM
+385 ETVYVECLNVM

-429 HGLHQ
+429 HALHK
-434 NFLDDLSL
+434 NFLDGLR
-442 KLEAWDGKT
+442 KKTEKWDYKT

-457 KVMASNI
+457 KIMASNI

-521 VQKNALVLHDLLKH
+521 VQKNALVLYDLLKH
-535 TPINHADHAP
+535 TSVNHADHAP

-623 WYVPVAEASV
+623 WYVPVAEAV
-633 SDGMDGIEP
+633 VTEDGVEP
-642 REASPANVVSLRS
+642 RETSPANVVALRS

-669 NDEKRTRLGGRVS
+669 NDEKRVRLGGRGS

-703 VLRVSHKSQNRIHNS
+703 VMRVAHKNQHRVQNA

-723 SSEFERCQWVE
+723 SSEFERSQWIE
-734 AVDALQQGGQP
+734 AVEALQQGGQP
-745 PGPLPLSMYELQ
+745 PGPLPLTMYELQ

-781 ESLLLGDLHLTLV
+781 ESLLLGDLHLTLL
-794 GLTPPGLDR
+794 GLTPPGIDR
-803 PGDLY
+803 IGDLY
-808 VIVEVDSYGHYFKRA
+808 IIVEVDSYGHYFKRA
-823 KSRIARGQAPTWG
+823 RSRLVRGQAPTWG

-857 GGTRSVLRGKC
+857 GARSVLRGKC
-868 TQRLSRSWLQS
+868 IQRLSRSWLQS
-879 EQVERSLNLGPASLD
+879 DQVERSLSLGPATLD

-912 KPQGLFGAK
+912 KPQGLFGAR

-932 VPFIVTACVREVERR
+932 VPFIITACVREVERR
-947 GVAEVG
+947 GVGEVG
-953 LYRVSGSASDLAKL
+953 LYRVSGSASDLTRL

-1005 FTDAFYPAFVE
+1005 FTDALYPAFLE
-1016 AFQGS
+1016 AFQTGELS
-1021 SDSNRAVALRR
+1021 RGAALRR
-1032 VYECLPAV
+1032 VYEGLPSV
-1040 NKAVIDFI
+1040 NKAVIDF
-1048 LSHLIRVNKH
+1048 LLGHLIRVNKH

-1082 SNSSRS
+1082 NSRS
-1088 NSDPKSRDPLAA
+1088 DAKSRDPLAA

-1114 FLQMNIQQN
+1114 FLQMHMQQN
-1123 NRSL
+1123 NQSL

>member
-9 RVWVERFPDSA
+9 RVWVQRFPDSA

-40 ATLREEL
+40 TALREEL

-60 LADVERHKQLANDAG
+60 LADVERHKQLANSNTVTTPEKQQFTESQTQQSRLAE
-75 NSPSAETKTDL
+75 NSLPDSTNASRAQHPEPSA
-86 RLRQCN
+86 
-92 KKIVEEPKIEDCS
+92 P
-105 QTGPN
+105 P
-110 WQTKDSPSEDL
+110 
-121 SLPASNTISDISK
+121 LPAREDISK
-134 LQDKCVSEL
+134 FQDKCVSEL
-143 SCALT
+143 SSTLNT
-148 SSRRPKS
+148 NKRPKS
-155 EIPGNLEK
+155 EIPKSPDKVPE
-163 REILRRKSNPDIP
+163 LRRNSDPDVP

-187 SSKKEKV
+187 SSKKEKND
-194 ERDDEEDED
+194 ESLKEEDEKD
-203 ENENEKEAEK
+203 LENP
-213 ITNEDGGEDGDAEAS
+213 INEDGEDGDAEAS

-248 DARIPI
+248 DARIPPI
-254 VTNNNGNSAIGIGG
+254 GNNNGNRA
-268 NSNSKII
+268 
-275 ANNSNNVRTPIRRPP
+275 PQRRPP

-298 RSNYVNIDYFIHE
+298 QSNYVNIDYFIQHRAAMDSE
-311 DEEGASPAPTILLR
+311 DEEGASPAPPILLR

-358 QQDKDKESRDDDRTT
+358 QEKSKDREDDRTS
-373 MVKCIVNSVVES
+373 MIKCIVNSVVES
-385 ETVYVECLTVM
+385 ETIYVECLNVM

-404 ATLTTSQPVISEEE
+404 ATLTTSQPVISEDE

-429 HGLHQ
+429 HELHQ
-434 NFLDDLSL
+434 TFLNSL
-442 KLEAWDGKT
+442 RKKLEKWDSKT

-535 TPINHADHAP
+535 TPMNHADHAP

-623 WYVPVAEASV
+623 WYVPVAEAV
-633 SDGMDGIEP
+633 VTEDGIEP
-642 REASPANVVSLRS
+642 RETSPANVVALRHVPY
-655 QACTVRDQILWEER
+655 AI
-669 NDEKRTRLGGRVS
+669 K
-682 EKNRKKLAELEAQLV
+682 AQLV

-703 VLRVSHKSQNRIHNS
+703 VLRVSHKSQHRMQNS

-723 SSEFERCQWVE
+723 SSEFERSQWVE
-734 AVDALQQGGQP
+734 AVEALQQGGQP

-781 ESLLLGDLHLTLV
+781 ESLLLGDLHLTLL

-803 PGDLY
+803 VGDLY
-808 VIVEVDSYGHYFKRA
+808 IIVEVDSYGHYFKRA
-823 KSRIARGQAPTWG
+823 RSRVARGQAPTWG

-857 GGTRSVLRGKC
+857 GTRSVLRGKC
-868 TQRLSRSWLQS
+868 IQRLSRSWLQS
-879 EQVERSLNLGPASLD
+879 DQVERSLNLGPATLD

-932 VPFIVTACVREVERR
+932 VPFIITACVREVERR
-947 GVAEVG
+947 GVGEVG
-953 LYRVSGSASDLAKL
+953 LYRVSGSASDLTKL

-1005 FTDAFYPAFVE
+1005 FTDALYPAFLE
-1016 AFQGS
+1016 AFQTGELS
-1021 SDSNRAVALRR
+1021 KGAALRR
-1032 VYECLPAV
+1032 VYESLPAV
-1040 NKAVIDFI
+1040 NKAVIDF
-1048 LSHLIRVNKH
+1048 LLAHLIRVNKH

-1082 SNSSRS
+1082 NSRHTLLFLADTHATEQSVTLVERFLLTCRSVSCSRFS
-1088 NSDPKSRDPLAA
+1088 S
-1100 GTVDVMAQAGILYC
+1100 
-1114 FLQMNIQQN
+1114 
-1123 NRSL
+1123 

>member
-9 RVWVERFPDSA
+9 RVWVQRFPDSA

-40 ATLREEL
+40 TALKEEL

-60 LADVERHKQLANDAG
+60 LADVERHKQLANSSTATTPEKQQATESQNQHICQAAENNLSD
-75 NSPSAETKTDL
+75 STSSTRVQRVESSA
-86 RLRQCN
+86 
-92 KKIVEEPKIEDCS
+92 P
-105 QTGPN
+105 P
-110 WQTKDSPSEDL
+110 
-121 SLPASNTISDISK
+121 LPAREDISK
-134 LQDKCVSEL
+134 FQDKCVSEL
-143 SCALT
+143 SSTLST
-148 SSRRPKS
+148 SKRPKS
-155 EIPGNLEK
+155 EIPKSPDKVPE
-163 REILRRKSNPDIP
+163 LRRNSDPDVP

-187 SSKKEKV
+187 SSKKDKNEESLK
-194 ERDDEEDED
+194 EEDEKD
-203 ENENEKEAEK
+203 LENAV
-213 ITNEDGGEDGDAEAS
+213 NEDGEDGDAEVS

-248 DARIPI
+248 DARVAP
-254 VTNNNGNSAIGIGG
+254 VGNNNGSRA
-268 NSNSKII
+268 
-275 ANNSNNVRTPIRRPP
+275 PPRRPP

-298 RSNYVNIDYFIHE
+298 QSNYVNIDYFIQHRAAMDSE
-311 DEEGASPAPTILLR
+311 DEEGASPAPPILLR

-358 QQDKDKESRDDDRTT
+358 QDKSKDREDDRTCI
-373 MVKCIVNSVVES
+373 MKCIVNSVVES
-385 ETVYVECLTVM
+385 ETTYVECLNVM

-404 ATLTTSQPVISEEE
+404 ATLTTSQPVISEDE

-429 HGLHQ
+429 HALHQ
-434 NFLDDLSL
+434 TFLDGLRN
-442 KLEAWDGKT
+442 KLEKWDSKT

-535 TPINHADHAP
+535 TPMNHADHTP

-623 WYVPVAEASV
+623 WYVPVAEAV
-633 SDGMDGIEP
+633 VTEDGVEP
-642 REASPANVVSLRS
+642 RETSPANVVALRS

-669 NDEKRTRLGGRVS
+669 NDEKRIRLGGRGS

-703 VLRVSHKSQNRIHNS
+703 VLRVAHKSQQRVQNS

-723 SSEFERCQWVE
+723 SSEFERSQWVE
-734 AVDALQQGGQP
+734 AVEALQQVMRSHMYLDKPKGGQP

-781 ESLLLGDLHLTLV
+781 ESLLLGDLHLTLL

-803 PGDLY
+803 VGDLY
-808 VIVEVDSYGHYFKRA
+808 IIVEVDSYGHYFKRA
-823 KSRIARGQAPTWG
+823 RSRVARGQAPTWG

-857 GGTRSVLRGKC
+857 GTRSVLRGKC
-868 TQRLSRSWLQS
+868 IQRLSRSWLQS
-879 EQVERSLNLGPASLD
+879 DQVERSLNLGPATLD

-932 VPFIVTACVREVERR
+932 VPFIITACVREVERR
-947 GVAEVG
+947 GVGEVG
-953 LYRVSGSASDLAKL
+953 LYRVSGSASDLTKL

-1005 FTDAFYPAFVE
+1005 FTDALYPAFLE
-1016 AFQGS
+1016 AFQTGELS
-1021 SDSNRAVALRR
+1021 KGAALRR
-1032 VYECLPAV
+1032 VYERLPIV
-1040 NKAVIDFI
+1040 NKAVIDF
-1048 LSHLIRVNKH
+1048 LLAHLIRVNKH

-1082 SNSSRS
+1082 NSRS
-1088 NSDPKSRDPLAA
+1088 DAKSRDPLAA

-1114 FLQMNIQQN
+1114 FLQMHMQQN
-1123 NRSL
+1123 NQSL

>member
-9 RVWVERFPDSA
+9 RVWVQRFPDSA

-40 ATLREEL
+40 TALREEL

-60 LADVERHKQLANDAG
+60 LADVERHKQLANS
-75 NSPSAETKTDL
+75 NSVTSPEKQQLADSQPQQTCQATENSLSDGTSASRIQQAEPSA
-86 RLRQCN
+86 
-92 KKIVEEPKIEDCS
+92 P
-105 QTGPN
+105 
-110 WQTKDSPSEDL
+110 
-121 SLPASNTISDISK
+121 SLPVREDISK
-134 LQDKCVSEL
+134 FQDKCVSEL
-143 SCALT
+143 SSTLNT
-148 SSRRPKS
+148 SKRPKS
-155 EIPGNLEK
+155 EIPRSPDKVPE
-163 REILRRKSNPDIP
+163 LRRNSDPDVP

-187 SSKKEKV
+187 SSKKEKN
-194 ERDDEEDED
+194 EEPLKE
-203 ENENEKEAEK
+203 ENEKDLENA
-213 ITNEDGGEDGDAEAS
+213 INEDGEDGDAEAS

-248 DARIPI
+248 DARVPP
-254 VTNNNGNSAIGIGG
+254 VGNNNGNRA
-268 NSNSKII
+268 
-275 ANNSNNVRTPIRRPP
+275 PPRRPP

-298 RSNYVNIDYFIHE
+298 QSNYVNIDYFIQHRAAMDSE
-311 DEEGASPAPTILLR
+311 DEEGASPAPPILLR

-358 QQDKDKESRDDDRTT
+358 QEKSKDREDDRTS
-373 MVKCIVNSVVES
+373 MIKCIVDSVVES
-385 ETVYVECLTVM
+385 ETVYVECLNVM

-404 ATLTTSQPVISEEE
+404 ATLTTSQPVISEDE

-429 HGLHQ
+429 HEQHQTFLNGLRK
-434 NFLDDLSL
+434 
-442 KLEAWDGKT
+442 KLEKWDSKT

-535 TPINHADHAP
+535 TPVNHADHAP

-623 WYVPVAEASV
+623 WYVAVAEAV
-633 SDGMDGIEP
+633 VTEDGVEP
-642 REASPANVVSLRS
+642 RETSPANVVGLRS

-669 NDEKRTRLGGRVS
+669 NDEKRIRLGGRGS

-703 VLRVSHKSQNRIHNS
+703 VLRVAHKSQHRMQNS

-723 SSEFERCQWVE
+723 SSEFERSQWVE
-734 AVDALQQGGQP
+734 AVEALQQGGQP

-781 ESLLLGDLHLTLV
+781 ESLLLGDLHLTLL

-803 PGDLY
+803 VGDLY
-808 VIVEVDSYGHYFKRA
+808 LIVEVDSYGHYFKRA
-823 KSRIARGQAPTWG
+823 RSRVARGQAPTWG

-857 GGTRSVLRGKC
+857 GTRSVLRGKC
-868 TQRLSRSWLQS
+868 VQRLSRSWLQS
-879 EQVERSLNLGPASLD
+879 DQVERSLNLGPATLD

-932 VPFIVTACVREVERR
+932 VPFIITACVREVERR
-947 GVAEVG
+947 GVGEVG
-953 LYRVSGSASDLAKL
+953 LYRVSGSASDLTKL

-991 GVLKLYLREMPEAL
+991 GVLKLYFREMPEAL
-1005 FTDAFYPAFVE
+1005 FTDALYPSFLE
-1016 AFQGS
+1016 AFQTGELS
-1021 SDSNRAVALRR
+1021 KGAALRR
-1032 VYECLPAV
+1032 IYESLPAV
-1040 NKAVIDFI
+1040 NKAVIDF
-1048 LSHLIRVNKH
+1048 LLTHLIRVNKH

-1077 LRPGT
+1077 LRPVT
-1082 SNSSRS
+1082 NSRS
-1088 NSDPKSRDPLAA
+1088 DAKSRDPLAA

-1114 FLQMNIQQN
+1114 FLQMHMQQN
-1123 NRSL
+1123 NQSL

>member
-9 RVWVERFPDSA
+9 RVWVQRFPDSA

-40 ATLREEL
+40 TALREEL

-60 LADVERHKQLANDAG
+60 LADVERHKQLANTNITTTSEKQQSTESQNQHSCLATENNLGDSTSSS
-75 NSPSAETKTDL
+75 NV
-86 RLRQCN
+86 QH
-92 KKIVEEPKIEDCS
+92 VESLAP
-105 QTGPN
+105 P
-110 WQTKDSPSEDL
+110 
-121 SLPASNTISDISK
+121 LPAREDISK
-134 LQDKCVSEL
+134 FQDKCVSEL
-143 SCALT
+143 SSTLST
-148 SSRRPKS
+148 SKRPKS
-155 EIPGNLEK
+155 EIPRSPDKVPE
-163 REILRRKSNPDIP
+163 LRRNSDPDVP

-187 SSKKEKV
+187 SSKKDKNEESLK
-194 ERDDEEDED
+194 EEDEKD
-203 ENENEKEAEK
+203 LENAV
-213 ITNEDGGEDGDAEAS
+213 NEDGEDGDAEAS

-248 DARIPI
+248 DARVPP
-254 VTNNNGNSAIGIGG
+254 VGNNNGSRA
-268 NSNSKII
+268 
-275 ANNSNNVRTPIRRPP
+275 PPRRPP

-298 RSNYVNIDYFIHE
+298 QSNYVNIDYFIQHRAAMDSE
-311 DEEGASPAPTILLR
+311 DEEGASPAPPILLR

-358 QQDKDKESRDDDRTT
+358 QEKSKDREDDRTS
-373 MVKCIVNSVVES
+373 MIKCIVNSVVES
-385 ETVYVECLTVM
+385 ETIYVECLNVM

-404 ATLTTSQPVISEEE
+404 ATLTTSQPVISEDE

-429 HGLHQ
+429 HALHQ
-434 NFLDDLSL
+434 TFLDGLRK
-442 KLEAWDGKT
+442 KLDKWDSKT

-502 FPKGP
+502 VPKGP

-535 TPINHADHAP
+535 TPVNHADHAP
-545 LSEALAMTRNFLD
+545 LSEALGMTRNFLD

-623 WYVPVAEASV
+623 WYVPVAEAV
-633 SDGMDGIEP
+633 VTEDGIEP
-642 REASPANVVSLRS
+642 RETSPANVVALRS

-669 NDEKRTRLGGRVS
+669 NDEKRIRLGGRGS

-703 VLRVSHKSQNRIHNS
+703 VLRVAHKSQHRVQNS

-723 SSEFERCQWVE
+723 SSEFERSQWVE
-734 AVDALQQGGQP
+734 AVEALQQGGQP

-781 ESLLLGDLHLTLV
+781 ESLLLGDLHLTLL

-803 PGDLY
+803 VGDLY
-808 VIVEVDSYGHYFKRA
+808 IIVEVDSYGHYFKRA
-823 KSRIARGQAPTWG
+823 RSRVARGQAPTWG

-857 GGTRSVLRGKC
+857 GTRSVLRGKC
-868 TQRLSRSWLQS
+868 IQRLSRSWLQS
-879 EQVERSLNLGPASLD
+879 DQVERSLNLGPATLD

-932 VPFIVTACVREVERR
+932 VPFIITACVREVERR
-947 GVAEVG
+947 GVGEVG
-953 LYRVSGSASDLAKL
+953 LYRVSGSASDLTKL

-1005 FTDAFYPAFVE
+1005 FTDALYPAFLE
-1016 AFQGS
+1016 AFQTGELS
-1021 SDSNRAVALRR
+1021 KGAALRR
-1032 VYECLPAV
+1032 VYESLPAV
-1040 NKAVIDFI
+1040 NKAVIDF
-1048 LSHLIRVNKH
+1048 LLTHLIRVNKH

-1082 SNSSRS
+1082 NSRS
-1088 NSDPKSRDPLAA
+1088 DAKSRDPLAA

-1114 FLQMNIQQN
+1114 FLQMHMQQN
-1123 NRSL
+1123 NQSL

>member
-9 RVWVERFPDSA
+9 RVWVQRFPDSA

-40 ATLREEL
+40 TALREEL

-60 LADVERHKQLANDAG
+60 LADVERHKQLANSTNATLLDNKQ
-75 NSPSAETKTDL
+75 NSTELKSGKHSSENSESANSGHCQNTD
-86 RLRQCN
+86 
-92 KKIVEEPKIEDCS
+92 
-105 QTGPN
+105 T
-110 WQTKDSPSEDL
+110 SPPP
-121 SLPASNTISDISK
+121 LPVREDISK
-134 LQDKCVSEL
+134 FQDKCVSEL
-143 SCALT
+143 SSTLGT
-148 SSRRPKS
+148 NKRPKS
-155 EIPGNLEK
+155 EIPRSPEK
-163 REILRRKSNPDIP
+163 VPETRRNSDPDVP

-187 SSKKEKV
+187 SSKKEKA
-194 ERDDEEDED
+194 DASFKEEDEK
-203 ENENEKEAEK
+203 ESEKAL
-213 ITNEDGGEDGDAEAS
+213 NEDGEDGDAEAS

-248 DARIPI
+248 DARVPP
-254 VTNNNGNSAIGIGG
+254 VGNNNASRA
-268 NSNSKII
+268 
-275 ANNSNNVRTPIRRPP
+275 PPRRPP
-290 SLPDSPGN
+290 SLPESPGN
-298 RSNYVNIDYFIHE
+298 QSNYVNIDYFIQHRAAMDSE
-311 DEEGASPAPTILLR
+311 DEEGASPAPPILLR

-358 QQDKDKESRDDDRTT
+358 QEKNKDREDDRTS

-385 ETVYVECLTVM
+385 EAVYVECLNVM

-429 HGLHQ
+429 HKLHQ
-434 NFLDDLSL
+434 NFLDELR
-442 KLEAWDGKT
+442 KKTEKWDFKT

-457 KVMASNI
+457 KIMASNI

-535 TPINHADHAP
+535 TPMNHADHAP

-623 WYVPVAEASV
+623 WYVPVAEAV
-633 SDGMDGIEP
+633 VTEDGVEP
-642 REASPANVVSLRS
+642 RETSPANVVALRS

-669 NDEKRTRLGGRVS
+669 NDEKRIRLGGRGS

-703 VLRVSHKSQNRIHNS
+703 VMRVAHKNQHRVQNA

-723 SSEFERCQWVE
+723 SSEFERSQWIE
-734 AVDALQQGGQP
+734 AVEALQQGGQP
-745 PGPLPLSMYELQ
+745 PGPLPLTMYELQ

-762 CRTYLQTDMGSYL
+762 CRTYLQTDMG
-775 LRSGRD
+775 
-781 ESLLLGDLHLTLV
+781 
-794 GLTPPGLDR
+794 LDR
-803 PGDLY
+803 IGDLY
-808 VIVEVDSYGHYFKRA
+808 IIVEVDSYGHYFKRA
-823 KSRIARGQAPTWG
+823 KSRVIRSQAPTWG

-857 GGTRSVLRGKC
+857 GTRSVLRGKC
-868 TQRLSRSWLQS
+868 IQRLSRSWLQS
-879 EQVERSLNLGPASLD
+879 DQVERSLSLGPATLD

-912 KPQGLFGAK
+912 KPQGLFGAR

-932 VPFIVTACVREVERR
+932 VPFIITACVREVERR
-947 GVAEVG
+947 GVGEVG
-953 LYRVSGSASDLAKL
+953 LYRVSGSASDLTKL

-1005 FTDAFYPAFVE
+1005 FTDALYPAFLE
-1016 AFQGS
+1016 AFQTGELS
-1021 SDSNRAVALRR
+1021 RGAALRR
-1032 VYECLPAV
+1032 VYEGLPSV
-1040 NKAVIDFI
+1040 NKAVIDF
-1048 LSHLIRVNKH
+1048 LLAHLIRVNKH

-1082 SNSSRS
+1082 NSRS
-1088 NSDPKSRDPLAA
+1088 DSKSRDPLAA

-1114 FLQMNIQQN
+1114 FLQMHMQQN
-1123 NRSL
+1123 NQSL

>member
-9 RVWVERFPDSA
+9 RVWVQRFPDSA

-40 ATLREEL
+40 TALREEL

-60 LADVERHKQLANDAG
+60 LADVERHKQLANSTNATLLD
-75 NSPSAETKTDL
+75 NKQNSAELKSGKHSSENSESANSGHCQNTD
-86 RLRQCN
+86 
-92 KKIVEEPKIEDCS
+92 
-105 QTGPN
+105 T
-110 WQTKDSPSEDL
+110 SPPP
-121 SLPASNTISDISK
+121 LPVREDISK
-134 LQDKCVSEL
+134 FQDKCVSEL
-143 SCALT
+143 SSTLGT
-148 SSRRPKS
+148 NKRPKS
-155 EIPGNLEK
+155 EIPRSPEK
-163 REILRRKSNPDIP
+163 VPETRRNSDPDVP

-187 SSKKEKV
+187 SSKKEKA
-194 ERDDEEDED
+194 DASFKEEDEKV
-203 ENENEKEAEK
+203 ESEKAL
-213 ITNEDGGEDGDAEAS
+213 NEDGEDGDAEAS

-248 DARIPI
+248 DARVPP
-254 VTNNNGNSAIGIGG
+254 VGNNNASRA
-268 NSNSKII
+268 
-275 ANNSNNVRTPIRRPP
+275 PPRRPP
-290 SLPDSPGN
+290 SLPESPGN
-298 RSNYVNIDYFIHE
+298 QSNYVNIDYFIQHRAAMDSE
-311 DEEGASPAPTILLR
+311 DEEGASPAPPILLR

-358 QQDKDKESRDDDRTT
+358 QEKNKDREDDRTS

-385 ETVYVECLTVM
+385 EAVYVECLNVM

-429 HGLHQ
+429 HKLHQ
-434 NFLDDLSL
+434 NFLDELR
-442 KLEAWDGKT
+442 KKTEKWDFKT

-457 KVMASNI
+457 KIMASNI

-535 TPINHADHAP
+535 TPMNHADHAP

-623 WYVPVAEASV
+623 WYVPVAEAV
-633 SDGMDGIEP
+633 VTEDGVEP
-642 REASPANVVSLRS
+642 RETSPANVVALRS

-669 NDEKRTRLGGRVS
+669 NDEKRIRLGGRGS

-703 VLRVSHKSQNRIHNS
+703 VMRVAHKNQHRVQNA

-723 SSEFERCQWVE
+723 SSEFERSQWIE
-734 AVDALQQGGQP
+734 AVEALQQGGQP
-745 PGPLPLSMYELQ
+745 PGPLPLTMYELQ

-781 ESLLLGDLHLTLV
+781 ESLLLGDLHLTLL

-803 PGDLY
+803 IGDLY
-808 VIVEVDSYGHYFKRA
+808 IIVEVDSYGHYFKRA
-823 KSRIARGQAPTWG
+823 KSRVIRSQAPTWG

-857 GGTRSVLRGKC
+857 GTRSVLRGKC
-868 TQRLSRSWLQS
+868 IQRLSRSWLQS
-879 EQVERSLNLGPASLD
+879 DQVERSLSLGPATLD

-912 KPQGLFGAK
+912 KPQGLFGAR

-932 VPFIVTACVREVERR
+932 VPFIITACVREVERR
-947 GVAEVG
+947 GVGEVG
-953 LYRVSGSASDLAKL
+953 LYRVSGSASDLTKL

-1005 FTDAFYPAFVE
+1005 FTDALYPAFLE
-1016 AFQGS
+1016 AFQTGELS
-1021 SDSNRAVALRR
+1021 RGAALRR
-1032 VYECLPAV
+1032 VYEGLPSV
-1040 NKAVIDFI
+1040 NKAVIDF
-1048 LSHLIRVNKH
+1048 LLAHLIRVNKH

-1082 SNSSRS
+1082 NSRS
-1088 NSDPKSRDPLAA
+1088 DSKSRDPLAA

-1114 FLQMNIQQN
+1114 FLQMHMQQN
-1123 NRSL
+1123 NQSL

>member
-9 RVWVERFPDSA
+9 RVWVQRFPDSA

-40 ATLREEL
+40 TALREEL

-60 LADVERHKQLANDAG
+60 LADVERHKQLANSNTATSPEKQQLTEFQSQHTCQTVE
-75 NSPSAETKTDL
+75 NSLPDSTNALHAQHVEPSA
-86 RLRQCN
+86 
-92 KKIVEEPKIEDCS
+92 P
-105 QTGPN
+105 P
-110 WQTKDSPSEDL
+110 
-121 SLPASNTISDISK
+121 LPVREDISK
-134 LQDKCVSEL
+134 FQDKCVSEL
-143 SCALT
+143 SSTLNT
-148 SSRRPKS
+148 SKRPKS
-155 EIPGNLEK
+155 EIPRSPDKVPE
-163 REILRRKSNPDIP
+163 LRRNSDPDVP

-187 SSKKEKV
+187 SSKKDKNEGSLK
-194 ERDDEEDED
+194 EEDEKD
-203 ENENEKEAEK
+203 LENA
-213 ITNEDGGEDGDAEAS
+213 INEDGEDGDAEAS

-248 DARIPI
+248 DARVPP
-254 VTNNNGNSAIGIGG
+254 VGNNNGN
-268 NSNSKII
+268 
-275 ANNSNNVRTPIRRPP
+275 RPPPRRPP

-298 RSNYVNIDYFIHE
+298 QSNYVNIDYFIQHKAAMDSE
-311 DEEGASPAPTILLR
+311 DEEGASPAPPILLR

-358 QQDKDKESRDDDRTT
+358 QEKSKDREDDRTS
-373 MVKCIVNSVVES
+373 MIKCIVHSVVES
-385 ETVYVECLTVM
+385 ETIYVECLNVM

-404 ATLTTSQPVISEEE
+404 ATLTTSQPVISEDE

-434 NFLDDLSL
+434 TFLDGLRK
-442 KLEAWDGKT
+442 KLEKWDSKT

-502 FPKGP
+502 VPKGP

-535 TPINHADHAP
+535 TPVNHADHAP

-623 WYVPVAEASV
+623 WYVPVAEAV
-633 SDGMDGIEP
+633 VTEDGIEP
-642 REASPANVVSLRS
+642 RETSPANVVALRS

-669 NDEKRTRLGGRVS
+669 NDEKRIRLGGRGS

-703 VLRVSHKSQNRIHNS
+703 VLRVAHKSQHRVQNS

-723 SSEFERCQWVE
+723 SSEFERSQWVE
-734 AVDALQQGGQP
+734 AVEALQQGGQP

-781 ESLLLGDLHLTLV
+781 ESLLLGDLHLTLL

-803 PGDLY
+803 VGDLY
-808 VIVEVDSYGHYFKRA
+808 IIVEVDSYGHYFKRA
-823 KSRIARGQAPTWG
+823 KSRVARGQAPTWV

-857 GGTRSVLRGKC
+857 GTRSVLRGKC
-868 TQRLSRSWLQS
+868 VQRLSRSWLQS
-879 EQVERSLNLGPASLD
+879 DQVERSLNLGPATLD

-932 VPFIVTACVREVERR
+932 VPFIITACVREVERR
-947 GVAEVG
+947 GVGEVG
-953 LYRVSGSASDLAKL
+953 LYRVSGSASDLTKL

-1005 FTDAFYPAFVE
+1005 FTDALYPAFLE
-1016 AFQGS
+1016 AFQTGEIS
-1021 SDSNRAVALRR
+1021 KGIALRR
-1032 VYECLPAV
+1032 VYESLPAV
-1040 NKAVIDFI
+1040 NQAVIDF
-1048 LSHLIRVNKH
+1048 LLAHLIRVNKH

-1082 SNSSRS
+1082 NSRS
-1088 NSDPKSRDPLAA
+1088 DAKSRDPLAA

-1114 FLQMNIQQN
+1114 FLQIHMQQN
-1123 NRSL
+1123 NQSL

>member
-9 RVWVERFPDSA
+9 RVWVQRFPDSA

-40 ATLREEL
+40 TALREEL

-60 LADVERHKQLANDAG
+60 LADVERHKQLANSNTVTTPEKQQFTESQTQQSRLAE
-75 NSPSAETKTDL
+75 NSLPDSTNASRAQHPEPSA
-86 RLRQCN
+86 
-92 KKIVEEPKIEDCS
+92 P
-105 QTGPN
+105 P
-110 WQTKDSPSEDL
+110 
-121 SLPASNTISDISK
+121 LPAREDISK
-134 LQDKCVSEL
+134 FQDKCVSEL
-143 SCALT
+143 SSTLNT
-148 SSRRPKS
+148 NKRPKS
-155 EIPGNLEK
+155 EIPKSPDKVPE
-163 REILRRKSNPDIP
+163 LRRNSDPDVP

-187 SSKKEKV
+187 SSKKEKND
-194 ERDDEEDED
+194 ESLKEEDEKD
-203 ENENEKEAEK
+203 LENP
-213 ITNEDGGEDGDAEAS
+213 INEDGEDGDAEAS

-248 DARIPI
+248 DARIPPI
-254 VTNNNGNSAIGIGG
+254 GNNNGNRA
-268 NSNSKII
+268 
-275 ANNSNNVRTPIRRPP
+275 PQRRPP

-298 RSNYVNIDYFIHE
+298 QSNYVNIDYFIQHRAAMDSE
-311 DEEGASPAPTILLR
+311 DEEGASPAPPILLR

-358 QQDKDKESRDDDRTT
+358 QEKSKDREDDRTS
-373 MVKCIVNSVVES
+373 MIKCIVNSVVES
-385 ETVYVECLTVM
+385 ETIYVECLNVM

-404 ATLTTSQPVISEEE
+404 ATLTTSQPVISEDE

-429 HGLHQ
+429 HELHQ
-434 NFLDDLSL
+434 TFLNSL
-442 KLEAWDGKT
+442 RKKLEKWDSKT

-535 TPINHADHAP
+535 TPMNHADHAP

-623 WYVPVAEASV
+623 WYVPVAEAV
-633 SDGMDGIEP
+633 VTEDGIEP
-642 REASPANVVSLRS
+642 RETSPANVVALRHVPY
-655 QACTVRDQILWEER
+655 AI
-669 NDEKRTRLGGRVS
+669 K
-682 EKNRKKLAELEAQLV
+682 AQLV

-703 VLRVSHKSQNRIHNS
+703 VLRVSHKSQHRMQNS

-723 SSEFERCQWVE
+723 SSEFERSQWVE
-734 AVDALQQGGQP
+734 AVEALQQGGQP

-781 ESLLLGDLHLTLV
+781 ESLLLGDLHLTLL

-803 PGDLY
+803 VGDLY
-808 VIVEVDSYGHYFKRA
+808 IIVEVDSYGHYFKRA
-823 KSRIARGQAPTWG
+823 RSRVARGQAPTWG

-857 GGTRSVLRGKC
+857 GTRSVLRGKC
-868 TQRLSRSWLQS
+868 IQRLSRSWLQS
-879 EQVERSLNLGPASLD
+879 DQVERSLNLGPATLD

-932 VPFIVTACVREVERR
+932 VPFIITACVREVERR
-947 GVAEVG
+947 GVGEVG
-953 LYRVSGSASDLAKL
+953 LYRVSGSASDLTKL

-1005 FTDAFYPAFVE
+1005 FTDALYPAFLE
-1016 AFQGS
+1016 AFQTGELS
-1021 SDSNRAVALRR
+1021 KGAALRR
-1032 VYECLPAV
+1032 VYESLPAV
-1040 NKAVIDFI
+1040 NKAVIDF
-1048 LSHLIRVNKH
+1048 LLAHLIRVNKH

-1082 SNSSRS
+1082 NSRS
-1088 NSDPKSRDPLAA
+1088 DAKSRDPLAA

-1114 FLQMNIQQN
+1114 FLQIHMQQN
-1123 NRSL
+1123 NQSL

>member
-1 MSVFGDFQ
+1 MSIFGDFQ
-9 RVWVERFPDSA
+9 RVWVQRFPDSA

-35 HKQKV
+35 HQHKV
-40 ATLREEL
+40 AALREEL

-60 LADVERHKQLANDAG
+60 LADVERHKRLANNSTTESKATADAE
-75 NSPSAETKTDL
+75 SPSQSFHTADNSLNESSTTK
-86 RLRQCN
+86 N
-92 KKIVEEPKIEDCS
+92 ENNE
-105 QTGPN
+105 
-110 WQTKDSPSEDL
+110 
-121 SLPASNTISDISK
+121 NTTVDTNPVRDDIST

-143 SCALT
+143 SSTLNCH
-148 SSRRPKS
+148 RRPKS
-155 EIPGNLEK
+155 EIPRSPEK
-163 REILRRKSNPDIP
+163 VPEFRRNSNPDVP

-187 SSKKEKV
+187 SSKKEKSDETV
-194 ERDDEEDED
+194 KDEEEKVDSDE
-203 ENENEKEAEK
+203 KV
-213 ITNEDGGEDGDAEAS
+213 TNEEAEDGDAEAS

-248 DARIPI
+248 DSR
-254 VTNNNGNSAIGIGG
+254 VTANENNGN
-268 NSNSKII
+268 KLP
-275 ANNSNNVRTPIRRPP
+275 VRRPP
-290 SLPDSPGN
+290 SLPESPGN
-298 RSNYVNIDYFIHE
+298 QSNYVNIDYFIQHRAAMDSE
-311 DEEGASPAPTILLR
+311 DEEGPSPAPPILLR

-358 QQDKDKESRDDDRTT
+358 QEKGKDGEDDRTS
-373 MVKCIVNSVVES
+373 MVKCIVSSVIES
-385 ETVYVECLTVM
+385 ETIYVECLNVM

-429 HGLHQ
+429 HAIHQTFLEGLR
-434 NFLDDLSL
+434 
-442 KLEAWDGKT
+442 KKMEKWDSKT
-451 TIGEQF
+451 TVGEQF
-457 KVMASNI
+457 KVMGSNI
-464 GLYGAFLHNYA
+464 GVYGAFLHNYA

-483 CSAHST
+483 CSHHSA

-535 TPINHADHAP
+535 TPSAHADHAP
-545 LSEALAMTRNFLD
+545 LTEALAMTRKFLD

-584 VVELS
+584 VVELA

-607 AKYKASGRDK
+607 AKYKASGREK

-623 WYVPVAEASV
+623 WYIPVAEAMV
-633 SDGMDGIEP
+633 LEDGIEP
-642 REASPANVVSLRS
+642 RENSPANVVALRS

-669 NDEKRTRLGGRVS
+669 NDEKRIRIGSRGTD
-682 EKNRKKLAELEAQLV
+682 KNRKKLAELEAQLV

-703 VLRVSHKSQNRIHNS
+703 VLRVSHKSQNRMQNS

-723 SSEFERCQWVE
+723 SSEFERSQWIE
-734 AVDALQQGGQP
+734 AVEALQQGGQP
-745 PGPLPLSMYELQ
+745 PGSLPLTMYELQ

-775 LRSGRD
+775 LRSRRD
-781 ESLLLGDLHLTLV
+781 ESLLLGDLHLTLL

-803 PGDLY
+803 TGDLY
-808 VIVEVDSYGHYFKRA
+808 IVVEVDSYGHYFKRA
-823 KSRIARGQAPTWG
+823 RSRVARGQAPTWG

-844 GSQNVRILLYEEC
+844 GSQNLRILLYEEC
-857 GGTRSVLRGKC
+857 GTRSVLRGKC
-868 TQRLSRSWLQS
+868 TQRLSRSWLL
-879 EQVERSLNLGPASLD
+879 ENQVDQVLKSLNLGPATLD
-894 VALRFVPSEV
+894 VSLKFVPSEV

-947 GVAEVG
+947 GVGEVG

-1005 FTDAFYPAFVE
+1005 FTDALYPAFLE
-1016 AFQGS
+1016 AFQTGEVS
-1021 SDSNRAVALRR
+1021 RNVALRR
-1032 VYECLPAV
+1032 VYEGLPTV
-1040 NKAVIDFI
+1040 NKAVIDF
-1048 LSHLIRVNKH
+1048 LLAHLIRVNKH

-1082 SNSSRS
+1082 SNRT
-1088 NSDPKSRDPLAA
+1088 DQKSRDPLAA

-1114 FLQMNIQQN
+1114 FLQMQMQTQQSN
-1123 NRSL
+1123 QSL

>member
-9 RVWVERFPDSA
+9 RVWVQRFPDSA

-40 ATLREEL
+40 TALREEL

-60 LADVERHKQLANDAG
+60 LADVERHKQLANSTNATLLDNKQ
-75 NSPSAETKTDL
+75 NSGELQSGKHVSDNIESANIGHCQNTDH
-86 RLRQCN
+86 
-92 KKIVEEPKIEDCS
+92 
-105 QTGPN
+105 
-110 WQTKDSPSEDL
+110 SPPP
-121 SLPASNTISDISK
+121 LPVREDISK
-134 LQDKCVSEL
+134 FQDKCVSEL
-143 SCALT
+143 SSTLGT
-148 SSRRPKS
+148 NKRPKS
-155 EIPGNLEK
+155 EIPRSPEK
-163 REILRRKSNPDIP
+163 VPETRRNSDPDVP

-187 SSKKEKV
+187 SSKKDKTNNSFK
-194 ERDDEEDED
+194 EEDEK
-203 ENENEKEAEK
+203 ESEKA
-213 ITNEDGGEDGDAEAS
+213 INEDGEDGDAEAS

-248 DARIPI
+248 DARVPP
-254 VTNNNGNSAIGIGG
+254 VGNNNATR
-268 NSNSKII
+268 
-275 ANNSNNVRTPIRRPP
+275 APPRRPP
-290 SLPDSPGN
+290 SLPESPGN
-298 RSNYVNIDYFIHE
+298 QSNYVNIDYFIQHRAAMDSE
-311 DEEGASPAPTILLR
+311 DEEGASPAPPILLR

-358 QQDKDKESRDDDRTT
+358 QEKSKDREDDRTS

-385 ETVYVECLTVM
+385 EAVYVECLNVM

-429 HGLHQ
+429 HKLHQ
-434 NFLDDLSL
+434 NFLDELR
-442 KLEAWDGKT
+442 KKTEKWDFKT

-457 KVMASNI
+457 KIMASNI

-535 TPINHADHAP
+535 TPMNHADHAP

-623 WYVPVAEASV
+623 WYVPVAEAV
-633 SDGMDGIEP
+633 VTEDGIEP
-642 REASPANVVSLRS
+642 RETSPANVVALRS

-669 NDEKRTRLGGRVS
+669 NDEKRIRLGGRGS

-703 VLRVSHKSQNRIHNS
+703 VMRVAHKNQHRVQNA

-723 SSEFERCQWVE
+723 SSEFERSQWIE
-734 AVDALQQGGQP
+734 AVEALQQGGQP
-745 PGPLPLSMYELQ
+745 PGPLPLTMYELQ

-781 ESLLLGDLHLTLV
+781 ESLLLGDLHLTLL

-803 PGDLY
+803 IGDLY
-808 VIVEVDSYGHYFKRA
+808 IIVEVDSYGHYFKRA
-823 KSRIARGQAPTWG
+823 KSRVIRSQAPTWG

-857 GGTRSVLRGKC
+857 GTRSVLRGKC
-868 TQRLSRSWLQS
+868 IQRLSRSWLQS
-879 EQVERSLNLGPASLD
+879 DQVERSLSLGPATLD

-912 KPQGLFGAK
+912 KPQGLFGAR

-932 VPFIVTACVREVERR
+932 VPFIITACVREVERR
-947 GVAEVG
+947 GVGEVG
-953 LYRVSGSASDLAKL
+953 LYRVSGSASDLTKL

-1005 FTDAFYPAFVE
+1005 FTDALYPAFLE
-1016 AFQGS
+1016 AFQTGELS
-1021 SDSNRAVALRR
+1021 RGAALRR
-1032 VYECLPAV
+1032 VYEGLPSV
-1040 NKAVIDFI
+1040 NKAVIDF
-1048 LSHLIRVNKH
+1048 LLAHLIRVNKH
-1058 EAQNKMSLHNLAT
+1058 EGQNKMSLHNLAT

-1082 SNSSRS
+1082 NSRS
-1088 NSDPKSRDPLAA
+1088 DSKSRDPLAA

-1114 FLQMNIQQN
+1114 FLQMHMQQLN
-1123 NRSL
+1123 NQSL

>member
-9 RVWVERFPDSA
+9 RVWVQRFPDSA

-40 ATLREEL
+40 TALREEL

-60 LADVERHKQLANDAG
+60 LADVERLKQLSVNSNSSITESKPAG
-75 NSPSAETKTDL
+75 TESSEQQNCNS
-86 RLRQCN
+86 
-92 KKIVEEPKIEDCS
+92 
-105 QTGPN
+105 
-110 WQTKDSPSEDL
+110 SEDIL
-121 SLPASNTISDISK
+121 YGSKNSVHSHSADPLAPPLPVREDISK

-143 SCALT
+143 SSTL
-148 SSRRPKS
+148 SSARRPKS
-155 EIPGNLEK
+155 EIPKSPEKNLE
-163 REILRRKSNPDIP
+163 LRRNSDPDVP

-187 SSKKEKV
+187 NSK
-194 ERDDEEDED
+194 RDKYEDVVKEEDEKD
-203 ENENEKEAEK
+203 SEKAVH
-213 ITNEDGGEDGDAEAS
+213 EDGEDGDAEAS

-248 DARIPI
+248 DARVPP
-254 VTNNNGNSAIGIGG
+254 VGSTGNRI
-268 NSNSKII
+268 
-275 ANNSNNVRTPIRRPP
+275 PIRRPP

-298 RSNYVNIDYFIHE
+298 QSNYVNIDYFIQHRAAMDSE
-311 DEEGASPAPTILLR
+311 DEEGAGPPPPILLR

-358 QQDKDKESRDDDRTT
+358 QEKNKDREDDRTS
-373 MVKCIVNSVVES
+373 MVKCIVNSVVDS
-385 ETVYVECLTVM
+385 EAVYVECLTVM

-434 NFLDDLSL
+434 NFLDGLRR
-442 KLEAWDGKT
+442 KTEKWDNKT

-457 KVMASNI
+457 KIMASNI

-483 CSAHST
+483 CSTQST

-495 RDIRLRG
+495 RDIRLKS

-535 TPINHADHAP
+535 TPLNHADHAP
-545 LSEALAMTRNFLD
+545 LSDALAMTRNFLD

-623 WYVPVAEASV
+623 WYVPVAEAAVSEDSV
-633 SDGMDGIEP
+633 EP
-642 REASPANVVSLRS
+642 RETSPANVVALRS

-669 NDEKRTRLGGRVS
+669 NDEKRIRLGGRGS
-682 EKNRKKLAELEAQLV
+682 EKHRKKLAELEAQLV

-703 VLRVSHKSQNRIHNS
+703 VLRVSHRNQHRVQNS

-723 SSEFERCQWVE
+723 SSEFERSQWVE
-734 AVDALQQGGQP
+734 AVEALQQGGQP

-781 ESLLLGDLHLTLV
+781 ESLLLGDLHLTLL

-808 VIVEVDSYGHYFKRA
+808 IVVEVDSYGHYFKRA
-823 KSRIARGQAPTWG
+823 KSRVVRAQAPTWG

-857 GGTRSVLRGKC
+857 GPRSVLRGKSI
-868 TQRLSRSWLQS
+868 QRLSRSWLQS
-879 EQVERSLNLGPASLD
+879 DQVERSMNLGPTTLE
-894 VALRFVPSEV
+894 VTLRFVPSEV

-912 KPQGLFGAK
+912 KPQGLFGAR

-932 VPFIVTACVREVERR
+932 VPFIITACVREVERR
-947 GVAEVG
+947 GVGEVG

-1005 FTDAFYPAFVE
+1005 FTDALYPAFLE
-1016 AFQGS
+1016 AFQTGELSRGS
-1021 SDSNRAVALRR
+1021 ALRR
-1032 VYECLPAV
+1032 VYEGLPSV
-1040 NKAVIDFI
+1040 NRAVIDF
-1048 LSHLIRVNKH
+1048 LLAHLIRVNKH

-1082 SNSSRS
+1082 NSRS
-1088 NSDPKSRDPLAA
+1088 DAKSRDPLAA

-1114 FLQMNIQQN
+1114 FLQMHVQLN
-1123 NRSL
+1123 NQSL

>member
-9 RVWVERFPDSA
+9 RVWVQRFPDSA

-40 ATLREEL
+40 TALREEL

-60 LADVERHKQLANDAG
+60 LADVERHKQLANINIATTPDKQQSTESQ
-75 NSPSAETKTDL
+75 NQHSCQVTENNLTDSTSSSNVQHVESSA
-86 RLRQCN
+86 
-92 KKIVEEPKIEDCS
+92 P
-105 QTGPN
+105 P
-110 WQTKDSPSEDL
+110 
-121 SLPASNTISDISK
+121 LPAREDISK
-134 LQDKCVSEL
+134 FQDKCVSEL
-143 SCALT
+143 SSTLNT
-148 SSRRPKS
+148 NKRPKS
-155 EIPGNLEK
+155 EIPKSPDKVPE
-163 REILRRKSNPDIP
+163 LRRNSDPDVP

-187 SSKKEKV
+187 SSKKDKNEESLK
-194 ERDDEEDED
+194 EEDEKD
-203 ENENEKEAEK
+203 LENA
-213 ITNEDGGEDGDAEAS
+213 INEDGEDGDAEIS

-248 DARIPI
+248 DARVPP
-254 VTNNNGNSAIGIGG
+254 VGNNNGSRA
-268 NSNSKII
+268 
-275 ANNSNNVRTPIRRPP
+275 PPRRPP

-298 RSNYVNIDYFIHE
+298 QSNYVNIDYFIQHRAAMDSE
-311 DEEGASPAPTILLR
+311 DEEGASPAPPILLR

-358 QQDKDKESRDDDRTT
+358 QEKSKDREDDRTS
-373 MVKCIVNSVVES
+373 MIKCIVNSVVES
-385 ETVYVECLTVM
+385 ETIYVECLNVM

-404 ATLTTSQPVISEEE
+404 ATLTTSQPVISEDE

-429 HGLHQ
+429 HALHQ
-434 NFLDDLSL
+434 TFLDGLRK
-442 KLEAWDGKT
+442 KLDKWDSKT

-457 KVMASNI
+457 KIMASNI

-535 TPINHADHAP
+535 TPVNHADHAP

-623 WYVPVAEASV
+623 WYVPVAEAV
-633 SDGMDGIEP
+633 VTEDGVEP
-642 REASPANVVSLRS
+642 RETSPANVVALRS

-669 NDEKRTRLGGRVS
+669 NDEKRIRLGGRGS

-703 VLRVSHKSQNRIHNS
+703 VLRVAHKSQHRVQNS

-723 SSEFERCQWVE
+723 SSEFERSQWVE
-734 AVDALQQGGQP
+734 AVEALQQVMRSHMYLDKSKGGQP

-781 ESLLLGDLHLTLV
+781 ESLLLGDLHLTLL

-803 PGDLY
+803 VGDLY
-808 VIVEVDSYGHYFKRA
+808 IIVEVDSYGHYFKRA
-823 KSRIARGQAPTWG
+823 RSRVARGQAPTWG

-857 GGTRSVLRGKC
+857 GTRSVLRGKC
-868 TQRLSRSWLQS
+868 IQRLSRSWLQS
-879 EQVERSLNLGPASLD
+879 DQVERSLNLGPATLD

-947 GVAEVG
+947 GVGEVG
-953 LYRVSGSASDLAKL
+953 LYRVSGSASDLTKL

-1005 FTDAFYPAFVE
+1005 FTDALYPAFLE
-1016 AFQGS
+1016 AFQTGELS
-1021 SDSNRAVALRR
+1021 KGAALRR
-1032 VYECLPAV
+1032 VYESLPAV
-1040 NKAVIDFI
+1040 NKAVIDF
-1048 LSHLIRVNKH
+1048 LLTHLIRVNKH

-1082 SNSSRS
+1082 NSRS
-1088 NSDPKSRDPLAA
+1088 DAKSRDPLAA

-1114 FLQMNIQQN
+1114 FLQMHMQQN
-1123 NRSL
+1123 NQSL

>member
-9 RVWVERFPDSA
+9 RVWVQRFPDSA

-40 ATLREEL
+40 TALREEL
-47 EKEEFYVEYLERL
+47 EKEEFYVEYLEKL
-60 LADVERHKQLANDAG
+60 LADVERHKQLANSNAATTPDKQLPIESQ
-75 NSPSAETKTDL
+75 NQHTCQTTENNLPDSTSSSNV
-86 RLRQCN
+86 QH
-92 KKIVEEPKIEDCS
+92 VESLAP
-105 QTGPN
+105 P
-110 WQTKDSPSEDL
+110 
-121 SLPASNTISDISK
+121 LPAREDISK
-134 LQDKCVSEL
+134 FQDKCVSEL
-143 SCALT
+143 SSTLST
-148 SSRRPKS
+148 SKRPKS
-155 EIPGNLEK
+155 EIPRSPDKVPE
-163 REILRRKSNPDIP
+163 LRRNSDPDVP

-187 SSKKEKV
+187 SSKKDKNEESLK
-194 ERDDEEDED
+194 EEDEKD
-203 ENENEKEAEK
+203 LENAV
-213 ITNEDGGEDGDAEAS
+213 NEDGEDGDAEAS

-248 DARIPI
+248 DARVPP
-254 VTNNNGNSAIGIGG
+254 VGNNNGSRA
-268 NSNSKII
+268 
-275 ANNSNNVRTPIRRPP
+275 PPRRPP

-298 RSNYVNIDYFIHE
+298 QSNYVNIDYFIQHRAAMDSE

-358 QQDKDKESRDDDRTT
+358 QEKSKDRDDDRTS
-373 MVKCIVNSVVES
+373 MIKCIVNSVVES
-385 ETVYVECLTVM
+385 ETIYVECLNVM

-404 ATLTTSQPVISEEE
+404 ATLTTSQPVISEDE

-429 HGLHQ
+429 HALHQ
-434 NFLDDLSL
+434 TFLDGLRK
-442 KLEAWDGKT
+442 KLEKWDNKT
-451 TIGEQF
+451 AIGEQF

-464 GLYGAFLHNYA
+464 RLYGAFLHNYA

-535 TPINHADHAP
+535 TPVNHADHAP

-623 WYVPVAEASV
+623 WYVPVAEAV
-633 SDGMDGIEP
+633 VTEDGVEP
-642 REASPANVVSLRS
+642 RETSPANVVALRS

-669 NDEKRTRLGGRVS
+669 NDEKRIKLGGRGS

-703 VLRVSHKSQNRIHNS
+703 VLRVAHKSQHRVQNS

-723 SSEFERCQWVE
+723 SSEFERSQWVE
-734 AVDALQQGGQP
+734 AVEALQQGGQP

-781 ESLLLGDLHLTLV
+781 ESLLLGDLHLTLL

-803 PGDLY
+803 VGDLY
-808 VIVEVDSYGHYFKRA
+808 IIVEVDSYGHYFKRA
-823 KSRIARGQAPTWG
+823 RSRVARGQAPTWG

-857 GGTRSVLRGKC
+857 GTRSVLRGKC
-868 TQRLSRSWLQS
+868 IQRLSRSWLQS
-879 EQVERSLNLGPASLD
+879 DQVERSLNLDSATLD

-932 VPFIVTACVREVERR
+932 VPFIITACVREVERR
-947 GVAEVG
+947 GVGEVG
-953 LYRVSGSASDLAKL
+953 LYRVSGSASDLTKL

-1005 FTDAFYPAFVE
+1005 FTDALYPSFLE
-1016 AFQGS
+1016 AFHTGDLS
-1021 SDSNRAVALRR
+1021 KGAALRR
-1032 VYECLPAV
+1032 VYESLPAV
-1040 NKAVIDFI
+1040 NKAVIDF
-1048 LSHLIRVNKH
+1048 LLAHLIRVNKH

-1082 SNSSRS
+1082 NSRS
-1088 NSDPKSRDPLAA
+1088 DAKSRDPLAA

-1114 FLQMNIQQN
+1114 FLQMHMQQN
-1123 NRSL
+1123 NQSL

>member
-9 RVWVERFPDSA
+9 RVWVQRFPDSA

-40 ATLREEL
+40 TALREEL

-60 LADVERHKQLANDAG
+60 LADVERHKQLANNVSVNTSENKQEATTETQSQQDSQVSENSLADLS
-75 NSPSAETKTDL
+75 NSPS
-86 RLRQCN
+86 
-92 KKIVEEPKIEDCS
+92 S
-105 QTGPN
+105 QNVGP
-110 WQTKDSPSEDL
+110 SAPSLTERE
-121 SLPASNTISDISK
+121 DISK
-134 LQDKCVSEL
+134 FQDKCVSEL
-143 SCALT
+143 SSTLGAAGK
-148 SSRRPKS
+148 RPKS
-155 EIPGNLEK
+155 EIPRSPEK
-163 REILRRKSNPDIP
+163 VPELRRNSDPDVP

-187 SSKKEKV
+187 SSKKDKNV
-194 ERDDEEDED
+194 ESLKEEDEKD
-203 ENENEKEAEK
+203 LEKA
-213 ITNEDGGEDGDAEAS
+213 INEDGEDGDAEAS

-248 DARIPI
+248 DARVPT
-254 VTNNNGNSAIGIGG
+254 V
-268 NSNSKII
+268 
-275 ANNSNNVRTPIRRPP
+275 NSNNGSKAATRRPP

-298 RSNYVNIDYFIHE
+298 QSNYVNIDYFIQHRAAMDSE
-311 DEEGASPAPTILLR
+311 DEEGASPAPPILLR

-358 QQDKDKESRDDDRTT
+358 QEKSKEREDDRTS
-373 MVKCIVNSVVES
+373 MVKCIVNSVLES
-385 ETVYVECLTVM
+385 EAVYVECLTVM

-404 ATLTTSQPVISEEE
+404 ATLTTSQPVISEDE

-429 HGLHQ
+429 HALHQ
-434 NFLDDLSL
+434 TFLDGLR
-442 KLEAWDGKT
+442 KKTEKWDSKT

-457 KVMASNI
+457 KIMASNI

-535 TPINHADHAP
+535 TPVNHADHAP

-623 WYVPVAEASV
+623 WYVPVAEATV
-633 SDGMDGIEP
+633 TEDGIEP
-642 REASPANVVSLRS
+642 REASPANVVALRS

-669 NDEKRTRLGGRVS
+669 NDEKRIRLGGRGS

-703 VLRVSHKSQNRIHNS
+703 VLRVAHKSQQNRVQNS

-723 SSEFERCQWVE
+723 SSEFERSQWVE
-734 AVDALQQGGQP
+734 AVEALQQGGQP
-745 PGPLPLSMYELQ
+745 PGQLPLSMYELQ

-781 ESLLLGDLHLTLV
+781 ESLLLGDLHLTLL

-803 PGDLY
+803 VGDLY
-808 VIVEVDSYGHYFKRA
+808 IIVEVDSYGHYFKRA
-823 KSRIARGQAPTWG
+823 RSRVARGQAPIWG

-857 GGTRSVLRGKC
+857 GTRSVLRGKC
-868 TQRLSRSWLQS
+868 IQRLSRSWLQS
-879 EQVERSLNLGPASLD
+879 DQVERSLNLGPATLD

-932 VPFIVTACVREVERR
+932 VPFIITACVREVERR
-947 GVAEVG
+947 GVGEVG
-953 LYRVSGSASDLAKL
+953 LYRVSGSASDVARL

-1005 FTDAFYPAFVE
+1005 FTDALYPAFLE
-1016 AFQGS
+1016 AFQS
-1021 SDSNRAVALRR
+1021 SDLSRGAALRR
-1032 VYECLPAV
+1032 VYEGLPAV
-1040 NKAVIDFI
+1040 NKAVIDF
-1048 LSHLIRVNKH
+1048 LLGHLARVNKH

-1082 SNSSRS
+1082 SNSRS
-1088 NSDPKSRDPLAA
+1088 DAKSRDPLAA

-1114 FLQMNIQQN
+1114 FLQLHMQQQN
-1123 NRSL
+1123 NQSL

>member
-9 RVWVERFPDSA
+9 RVWVQRFPDST

-40 ATLREEL
+40 TALREEL

-60 LADVERHKQLANDAG
+60 LADVERHKQLSNCSGFA
-75 NSPSAETKTDL
+75 T
-86 RLRQCN
+86 
-92 KKIVEEPKIEDCS
+92 VEEK
-105 QTGPN
+105 
-110 WQTKDSPSEDL
+110 TKAVEPQIKNSYENLENNLQNSDKPAILRPPLES
-121 SLPASNTISDISK
+121 SLPSLPLREDISK

-143 SCALT
+143 SSTL
-148 SSRRPKS
+148 SSFKRPRS
-155 EIPGNLEK
+155 EIPKSPEK
-163 REILRRKSNPDIP
+163 VFELRRNSNPDVP

-187 SSKKEKV
+187 STKKDKS
-194 ERDDEEDED
+194 EEVTKDGED
-203 ENENEKEAEK
+203 KETENTINEEA
-213 ITNEDGGEDGDAEAS
+213 EDGDSEAS
-228 EEEPYYDSVALDQTG
+228 DDEPLYDSVALDPTG

-248 DARIPI
+248 DARVAPL
-254 VTNNNGNSAIGIGG
+254 A
-268 NSNSKII
+268 NSNP
-275 ANNSNNVRTPIRRPP
+275 VPLRRPP

-298 RSNYVNIDYFIHE
+298 QSNYVNIDYFIQHRAAMDSE
-311 DEEGASPAPTILLR
+311 DEEGASPAPPILLR

-358 QQDKDKESRDDDRTT
+358 HDKGGERDDDRTS
-373 MVKCIVNSVVES
+373 MVKCIINSVVDS
-385 ETVYVECLTVM
+385 EAVYVECLSVM

-429 HGLHQ
+429 HALHRDFLEGLRK
-434 NFLDDLSL
+434 
-442 KLEAWDGKT
+442 KLEKWDSRT
-451 TIGEQF
+451 TIGEHF

-483 CSAHST
+483 CSANSA
-489 QFGEIT
+489 QFGQIT
-495 RDIRLRG
+495 KDIRLKG
-502 FPKGP
+502 LPKGQ

-535 TPINHADHAP
+535 TPSNHADHTP
-545 LSEALAMTRNFLD
+545 LSEALAMTRHFLD
-558 EFNIIQTKSMF
+558 ELNIIQTKFMF

-584 VVELS
+584 VVELA

-623 WYVPVAEASV
+623 WYVPLGDALV
-633 SDGMDGIEP
+633 SEDSGEP
-642 REASPANVVSLRS
+642 REASPANVVALRS
-655 QACTVRDQILWEER
+655 QACTVRDQILWEEK
-669 NDEKRTRLGGRVS
+669 NDEKRIRIGGRGS

-703 VLRVSHKSQNRIHNS
+703 VLRVTHRGQHRAHNS

-723 SSEFERCQWVE
+723 SSEFERAQWVE
-734 AVDALQQGGQP
+734 AVEALKQGGQP

-781 ESLLLGDLHLTLV
+781 ESLLLGDLHITLL

-803 PGDLY
+803 PGGLY
-808 VIVEVDSYGHYFKRA
+808 VTVEVDSYGHYFKRA

-857 GGTRSVLRGKC
+857 GSRAVLRGKC
-868 TQRLSRSWLQS
+868 TQRLSRSWFQS
-879 EQVERSLNLGPASLD
+879 EQVERALSLGPATLG
-894 VALRFVPSEV
+894 VVLKFVPSEV

-947 GVAEVG
+947 GVGEVG
-953 LYRVSGSASDLAKL
+953 LYRVSGSASDLVKL

-972 SNSYEAEQLLKEV
+972 SNAYEAEQLLKEV

-1005 FTDAFYPAFVE
+1005 FTDALYPAFLE
-1016 AFQGS
+1016 AFQSGEMTRIAALKRVHENLPPV
-1021 SDSNRAVALRR
+1021 NR
-1032 VYECLPAV
+1032 
-1040 NKAVIDFI
+1040 AVIDFL

-1082 SNSSRS
+1082 HSRA
-1088 NSDPKSRDPLAA
+1088 DAKSRDPLAA

-1114 FLQMNIQQN
+1114 FLQTH
-1123 NRSL
+1123 L